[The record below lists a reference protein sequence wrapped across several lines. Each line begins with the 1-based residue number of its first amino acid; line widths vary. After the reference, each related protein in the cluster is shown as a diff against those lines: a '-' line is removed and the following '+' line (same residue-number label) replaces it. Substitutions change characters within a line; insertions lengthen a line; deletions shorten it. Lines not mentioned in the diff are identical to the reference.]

1 MNQGIITVTYRVNK
15 SELDRGIN
23 DAQKK
28 MKKAAAEHEKD
39 TKKMSDSWKKVGAGF
54 AQIGS
59 GIRLAVAES
68 AAVVNN
74 ELISPVTNK
83 VAALG
88 SKVGAGL
95 TAVGDRVAKFVE
107 PVTSR
112 VSAIAKSVSTAFTSV
127 GNGVI
132 SAMTRMKDGVL
143 NRISL
148 VTNGIVGFGQK
159 VGGAFVSVGNT
170 IAAPFISLGNKI
182 SSFLAPVGQKIS
194 AVFGGIGGAIGR
206 NLAPG
211 LSTIGSGISG
221 IFSALGGKISNA
233 VGGMVSQV
241 MPHINSLASGLKEKL
256 GGALSHVGGVAK
268 GLGKAFAVGT
278 AAAAVAIGG
287 LAKKSVEGF
296 AEWEQ
301 LVGGVD
307 TLFKKSSDTVQAYAA
322 NAYKTAGLS
331 ANQYMET
338 VTSFSASLL
347 QGLKGDTEKSA
358 QYAHMAVTDMAD
370 NANKMGTDIARIQDA
385 YQGFAKDNYT
395 MLDNL
400 KLGYGGTA
408 GEMARLINDTGVMGK
423 GFKATAE
430 NVKDIP
436 FDKLIEGIHKVQ
448 ENMGITGTTAKEASE
463 TISGSFYSMK
473 SAWSNLVAGFG
484 NEDLDLSQLIN
495 NFLGSFETFLKNLT
509 PALAKSIGGVA
520 MALPQVVDQLLPLI
534 PPIMQRL
541 IPAVVQGAVA
551 LIQGLVAAF
560 PSVLQALLQAVPA
573 LVAAATQL
581 FMSLLLALPDI
592 ITALVNAVPALVNT
606 VVDVLSSPESLQQVI
621 MGTITLLLAI
631 IDAVPTI
638 INALVIAIPRI
649 VDAIIN
655 TVTKPEF
662 IVKMGEAAVRLMFG
676 IVRGIGSMIGY
687 IGNATWQVINQIAS
701 VLSPS
706 SLFNIGVNFLKGLW
720 NGINNVTGWIVG
732 KIKGFTD
739 GVIKS
744 IKGFFGIHSPSRVM
758 MQIGEFLGEGM
769 AIGIS
774 GSADGVLSAVDN
786 MNDAIYGRIAT
797 SITPDLALSGS
808 GSVSLRADDIWGGK
822 NNGGSNDGYPQIN
835 QTVNL
840 TNGIDVDQYNR
851 SLVQQMRRGY

>member
-1 MNQGIITVTYRVNK
+1 MNQGTIVVTYKVDRSKFDK
-15 SELDRGIN
+15 SVSDV
-23 DAQKK
+23 QKK
-28 MKKAAAEHEKD
+28 MKSAAKD
-39 TKKMSDSWKKVGAGF
+39 NDELTKKMADSWNRIGTGFKQLGTGIKNAAIESAAIVSKELIQPITDKLAPLASKISAGF
-54 AQIGS
+54 ANIGNRIATFFS
-59 GIRLAVAES
+59 PMTNAASKAASAISAAFVRARNAVANTFS
-68 AAVVNN
+68 NIGAFISSKLSIAAN
-74 ELISPVTNK
+74 
-83 VAALG
+83 AAT
-88 SKVGAGL
+88 SFAAKVGQGMAL
-95 TAVGDRVAKFVE
+95 VA
-107 PVTSR
+107 
-112 VSAIAKSVSTAFTSV
+112 
-127 GNGVI
+127 
-132 SAMTRMKDGVL
+132 
-143 NRISL
+143 
-148 VTNGIVGFGQK
+148 QK
-159 VGGAFVSVGNT
+159 L
-170 IAAPFISLGNKI
+170 AAPFIWLGKGI
-182 SSFLAPVGQKIS
+182 GTILAPVAQKMI

-211 LSTIGSGISG
+211 LSTIGSGISDM
-221 IFSALGGKISNA
+221 FSALGGKISNA

-256 GGALSHVGGVAK
+256 GGALSHVGSVAK

-278 AAAAVAIGG
+278 AVAAVAIGG

-495 NFLGSFETFLKNLT
+495 NFTGSFETFLKNLT
-509 PALAKSIGGVA
+509 PALSKAIGGIA
-520 MALPQVVDQLLPLI
+520 QALPQIITQLLPLI
-534 PPIMQRL
+534 PPIMGQL
-541 IPAVVQGAVA
+541 LPAIIQGIII
-551 LIQGLVAAF
+551 LLQGLVQSAPQWIGQIVAMV
-560 PSVLQALLQAVPA
+560 PVLVQGFMQLFMALLQAAPQIIAVITPMIPQIVDSLVTTLTEPTMLQA
-573 LVAAATQL
+573 LIMGAIQL
-581 FMSLLLALPDI
+581 F
-592 ITALVNAVPALVNT
+592 
-606 VVDVLSSPESLQQVI
+606 
-621 MGTITLLLAI
+621 LAI
-631 IDAVPTI
+631 IEALPTV
-638 INALVIAIPRI
+638 INALADALPRV
-649 VDAIIN
+649 VDAI
-655 TVTKPEF
+655 VTTLTQPVMLQKLGESA
-662 IVKMGEAAVRLMFG
+662 VKLLFAL
-676 IVRGIGSMIGY
+676 IHGIGSMLGHIGS
-687 IGNATWQVINQIAS
+687 AAWKVINKIGE

-706 SLFNIGVNFLKGLW
+706 TLWSVGENFIKGLW
-720 NGINNVTGWIVG
+720 NGINNVTGWILN
-732 KIKGFTD
+732 KIKGFGKSVLD
-739 GVIKS
+739 GIKS
-744 IKGFFGIHSPSRVM
+744 FFGIHSPSTVM
-758 MQIGEFLGEGM
+758 AKMGGFLGQGF
-769 AIGIS
+769 ANGITDSIG
-774 GSADGVLSAVDN
+774 GVLSAVDT
-786 MNDAIYGRIAT
+786 MNGAISDRMTT
-797 SITPDLALSGS
+797 SLSPDFSVSGN
-808 GSVSLRADDIWGGK
+808 GSVALQADDIWGGK

-851 SLVQQMRRGY
+851 SLVQQMRRG

>member
-1 MNQGIITVTYRVNK
+1 MNQGTIVVTYKVDRSKFDK
-15 SELDRGIN
+15 SVSDV
-23 DAQKK
+23 QKK
-28 MKKAAAEHEKD
+28 MKSAAKD
-39 TKKMSDSWKKVGAGF
+39 NDELTKKMADSWNRIGTGFKQLGTGIRNAAIESAAIVSKELIQPITDKLAPLASKISAGF
-54 AQIGS
+54 ANIGNRIATFFS
-59 GIRLAVAES
+59 PMTNAASKAASAISAAFVRARNAVANTFS
-68 AAVVNN
+68 NIGTFISSKLSIAANA
-74 ELISPVTNK
+74 VTSF
-83 VAALG
+83 AA
-88 SKVGAGL
+88 KVGQGMA
-95 TAVGDRVAKFVE
+95 
-107 PVTSR
+107 
-112 VSAIAKSVSTAFTSV
+112 
-127 GNGVI
+127 
-132 SAMTRMKDGVL
+132 
-143 NRISL
+143 L
-148 VTNGIVGFGQK
+148 VVQK
-159 VGGAFVSVGNT
+159 L
-170 IAAPFISLGNKI
+170 AAPFIWLGKGI
-182 SSFLAPVGQKIS
+182 GTILAPVAQKMI

-221 IFSALGGKISNA
+221 MFSALGGKISNA

-256 GGALSHVGGVAK
+256 GGALSHVGSVAK

-278 AAAAVAIGG
+278 AVAAVAIGG

-495 NFLGSFETFLKNLT
+495 NFTGSFETFLKNLT
-509 PALAKSIGGVA
+509 PALSKAIGGIA
-520 MALPQVVDQLLPLI
+520 QALPQIITQLLPLI
-534 PPIMQRL
+534 PPIMGQL
-541 IPAVVQGAVA
+541 LPAIIQGVII
-551 LIQGLVAAF
+551 LLQGLVQSAPQWIGQIVAMV
-560 PSVLQALLQAVPA
+560 PVLVQGFMQLFMALLQAAPQIIAVITPMIPQIVDSLVTTLTEPTMLQA
-573 LVAAATQL
+573 LIMGAIQL
-581 FMSLLLALPDI
+581 F
-592 ITALVNAVPALVNT
+592 
-606 VVDVLSSPESLQQVI
+606 
-621 MGTITLLLAI
+621 LAI
-631 IDAVPTI
+631 IEALPTV
-638 INALVIAIPRI
+638 INALADALPRV
-649 VDAIIN
+649 VDAI
-655 TVTKPEF
+655 VTTLTQPTMLQKLGESA
-662 IVKMGEAAVRLMFG
+662 VKLLFAL
-676 IVRGIGSMIGY
+676 IHGIGSMLGHIGS
-687 IGNATWQVINQIAS
+687 AAWKVINKIGE

-706 SLFNIGVNFLKGLW
+706 TLWSVGENFIKGLW
-720 NGINNVTGWIVG
+720 NGINNVTGWILN
-732 KIKGFTD
+732 KIKGFGKSVLD
-739 GVIKS
+739 GIKS
-744 IKGFFGIHSPSRVM
+744 FFGIHSPSTVM
-758 MQIGEFLGEGM
+758 AKMGGFLGQGF
-769 AIGIS
+769 ANGITDSIG
-774 GSADGVLSAVDN
+774 GVLSAVDT
-786 MNDAIYGRIAT
+786 MNGAISDRMTT
-797 SITPDLALSGS
+797 SLSPDFSVSGN
-808 GSVSLRADDIWGGK
+808 GSVALQADDIWGGK

-851 SLVQQMRRGY
+851 SLVQQMRRG

>member
-1 MNQGIITVTYRVNK
+1 MNQGTIVITYKVDRSKFDK
-15 SELDRGIN
+15 SVSDV
-23 DAQKK
+23 QKK
-28 MKKAAAEHEKD
+28 MKSAAKD
-39 TKKMSDSWKKVGAGF
+39 NDELTKRMADSWNKIGTGFKQLGTGIKNAAIESAAIVSKELIQPITNKLAPLASRISAGF
-54 AQIGS
+54 ANIGNRIATFFS
-59 GIRLAVAES
+59 PMTNAASKAAS
-68 AAVVNN
+68 AISAAFIGARNAVVNTFSN
-74 ELISPVTNK
+74 IGTFISSKLSIAANAVTSF
-83 VAALG
+83 AA
-88 SKVGAGL
+88 KVGQGMAL
-95 TAVGDRVAKFVE
+95 VAQK
-107 PVTSR
+107 
-112 VSAIAKSVSTAFTSV
+112 
-127 GNGVI
+127 
-132 SAMTRMKDGVL
+132 
-143 NRISL
+143 L
-148 VTNGIVGFGQK
+148 V
-159 VGGAFVSVGNT
+159 
-170 IAAPFISLGNKI
+170 APFIWLGKGI
-182 SSFLAPVGQKIS
+182 GTILAPVAQKMI

-221 IFSALGGKISNA
+221 MFSALGGKISNA

-268 GLGKAFAVGT
+268 GLGKAFAVGA

-400 KLGYGGTA
+400 KLGYGGTQS
-408 GEMARLINDTGVMGK
+408 EMARLINDTGVMGA

-448 ENMGITGTTAKEASE
+448 EKMGITGTTAKEASE

-509 PALAKSIGGVA
+509 PALSKAIGGIA
-520 MALPQVVDQLLPLI
+520 QALPQIITQLLPLI
-534 PPIMQRL
+534 PPILGQL
-541 IPAVVQGAVA
+541 LPAVIQGIII
-551 LIQGLVAAF
+551 LLQGLVQSAPQWIGQILAMIPVLVQGLVQLWLAVAKAA
-560 PSVLQALLQAVPA
+560 PQIIAVITPMIPQIVDSLVTTLTEPAMLQAIIMGAI
-573 LVAAATQL
+573 QL
-581 FMSLLLALPDI
+581 FLAMIEALP
-592 ITALVNAVPALVNT
+592 T
-606 VVDVLSSPESLQQVI
+606 V
-621 MGTITLLLAI
+621 
-631 IDAVPTI
+631 
-638 INALVIAIPRI
+638 INALAGAVPRI
-649 VDAIIN
+649 VTAIVQ
-655 TVTKPEF
+655 TLTQPAF
-662 IVKMGEAAVRLMFG
+662 LQSLGQAAVQLLFAM
-676 IVRGIGSMIGY
+676 IRGIGSMIGHVSS
-687 IGNATWQVINQIAS
+687 AAWQVISAIVG

-706 SLFNIGVNFLKGLW
+706 TLWSVGENFIKGLW
-720 NGINNVTGWIVG
+720 NGINNVTGWILD
-732 KIKGFTD
+732 KIKGFGKSVLD
-739 GVIKS
+739 GIKS
-744 IKGFFGIHSPSRVM
+744 FFGIHSPSTVM
-758 MQIGEFLGEGM
+758 AKMGGFLGQGF
-769 AIGIS
+769 ANGITDSIG
-774 GSADGVLSAVDN
+774 GVLSAVDT
-786 MNDAIYGRIAT
+786 MNGAISGRMTT
-797 SITPDLALSGS
+797 SLSPDFSVSGS
-808 GSVSLRADDIWGGK
+808 GSISLRADDIWGGK
-822 NNGGSNDGYPQIN
+822 NNGGSNDEYPQIN

-851 SLVQQMRRGY
+851 SLVQQMRRG

>member
-1 MNQGIITVTYRVNK
+1 MNQGTIVVTYKVDRSKFDK
-15 SELDRGIN
+15 SVSDV
-23 DAQKK
+23 QKK
-28 MKKAAAEHEKD
+28 MKSAAKD
-39 TKKMSDSWKKVGAGF
+39 NDELTKKMADSWSKIGTGFKQLGTGIKNAAIESAAIVSKELIQPITNKLAPLASRISAGF
-54 AQIGS
+54 ANIGNRIATFFS
-59 GIRLAVAES
+59 PMTNAASKAANAIS
-68 AAVVNN
+68 AAFVGVRNTVAN
-74 ELISPVTNK
+74 TFSNIGAFISSKLSIAANAVTSF
-83 VAALG
+83 A
-88 SKVGAGL
+88 SKVGQGIAL
-95 TAVGDRVAKFVE
+95 VA
-107 PVTSR
+107 
-112 VSAIAKSVSTAFTSV
+112 
-127 GNGVI
+127 
-132 SAMTRMKDGVL
+132 
-143 NRISL
+143 
-148 VTNGIVGFGQK
+148 QK
-159 VGGAFVSVGNT
+159 L
-170 IAAPFISLGNKI
+170 AAPFIWLGKGI
-182 SSFLAPVGQKIS
+182 GTILAPVAQKMI

-221 IFSALGGKISNA
+221 MFSALGGKISNA

-256 GGALSHVGGVAK
+256 GGALSHVGSVAK

-278 AAAAVAIGG
+278 AVAAVAIGG

-495 NFLGSFETFLKNLT
+495 NFTGSFETFLKNLT
-509 PALAKSIGGVA
+509 PALSKAIGGIA
-520 MALPQVVDQLLPLI
+520 QALPQIITQLLPLI
-534 PPIMQRL
+534 PPIMGQL
-541 IPAVVQGAVA
+541 LPAIIQGVII
-551 LIQGLVAAF
+551 LLQGLVQSAPQWIGQIVAMV
-560 PSVLQALLQAVPA
+560 PVLVQGFMQLFMALLQAAPQIIAVITPMIPQIVDSLVTTLTEPTMLQA
-573 LVAAATQL
+573 LIMGAIQL
-581 FMSLLLALPDI
+581 F
-592 ITALVNAVPALVNT
+592 
-606 VVDVLSSPESLQQVI
+606 
-621 MGTITLLLAI
+621 LAI
-631 IDAVPTI
+631 IEALPTV
-638 INALVIAIPRI
+638 INALADALPRV
-649 VDAIIN
+649 VDAI
-655 TVTKPEF
+655 VTTLTQPVMLQKLGESA
-662 IVKMGEAAVRLMFG
+662 VKLLFAL
-676 IVRGIGSMIGY
+676 IHGIGSMLGHIGS
-687 IGNATWQVINQIAS
+687 AAWKVINKIGE

-706 SLFNIGVNFLKGLW
+706 TLWSVGENFIKGLW
-720 NGINNVTGWIVG
+720 NGINNVTGWILN
-732 KIKGFTD
+732 KIKGFGKSVLD
-739 GVIKS
+739 GIKS
-744 IKGFFGIHSPSRVM
+744 FFGIHSPSTVM
-758 MQIGEFLGEGM
+758 AKMGGFLGQGF
-769 AIGIS
+769 ANGITDSIG
-774 GSADGVLSAVDN
+774 GVLSAVDT
-786 MNDAIYGRIAT
+786 MNGAISDRMTT
-797 SITPDLALSGS
+797 SLSPDFSVSGN
-808 GSVSLRADDIWGGK
+808 GSVALQADDIWGGK

-851 SLVQQMRRGY
+851 SLVQQMRRG

>member
-170 IAAPFISLGNKI
+170 IAAPFISLGNKL

-194 AVFGGIGGAIGR
+194 AVFGGIGNAIST

-211 LSTIGSGISG
+211 LSTVSAGISELTSG
-221 IFSALGGKISNA
+221 ATDKI
-233 VGGMVSQV
+233 GGMVRQISPQ
-241 MPHINSLASGLKEKL
+241 LASLGTKIKDKL
-256 GGALSHVGGVAK
+256 GGALSHVGSVAS

-370 NANKMGTDIARIQDA
+370 NANKMGTSMSIIQDA

-408 GEMARLINDTGVMGK
+408 GEMARLVNESGVMGK

-436 FDKLIEGIHKVQ
+436 FDKLIEAIHKVQ
-448 ENMGITGTTAKEASE
+448 ERMGITGTTAKEASE

-473 SAWSNLVAGFG
+473 SAWSNLVAGIG
-484 NEDLDLSQLIN
+484 NEDLSLDQLVG
-495 NFLGSFETFLKNLT
+495 NFMTSLETFLKNLT
-509 PALAKSIGGVA
+509 PALAKSIGGIA

-621 MGTITLLLAI
+621 MGTITLLLAT

-676 IVRGIGSMIGY
+676 IVRGIGSMIGN

-822 NNGGSNDGYPQIN
+822 NNGGPNDGYPQIN

>member
-1 MNQGIITVTYRVNK
+1 MNQGTIVITYKVDRSKFDK
-15 SELDRGIN
+15 SVSDV
-23 DAQKK
+23 QKK
-28 MKKAAAEHEKD
+28 MKSAAKD
-39 TKKMSDSWKKVGAGF
+39 NDELTKKMADSWNKIGTGFKQLGTGIKNAAIESAAIVSKELIQPITNKLAPLASRISAGF
-54 AQIGS
+54 ANIGNRIATFFS
-59 GIRLAVAES
+59 PMANAASKAASAISAAFVRARNAVANTFS
-68 AAVVNN
+68 NIGAFISSKLSIAANAV
-74 ELISPVTNK
+74 ISF
-83 VAALG
+83 A
-88 SKVGAGL
+88 SKVGQGMAL
-95 TAVGDRVAKFVE
+95 VA
-107 PVTSR
+107 
-112 VSAIAKSVSTAFTSV
+112 
-127 GNGVI
+127 
-132 SAMTRMKDGVL
+132 
-143 NRISL
+143 
-148 VTNGIVGFGQK
+148 QK
-159 VGGAFVSVGNT
+159 L
-170 IAAPFISLGNKI
+170 AAPFIWLGKGVGTI
-182 SSFLAPVGQKIS
+182 LAPVAQKMI

-221 IFSALGGKISNA
+221 MFSALGGKISNA

-268 GLGKAFAVGT
+268 GLGKAFAVGA

-307 TLFKKSSDTVQAYAA
+307 TLFKKSSGTVQAYAA

-408 GEMARLINDTGVMGK
+408 GEMARLVNETGVMGE

-436 FDKLIEGIHKVQ
+436 FDKLIEAIHKVQ
-448 ENMGITGTTAKEASE
+448 EKMGITGTTAKEASE
-463 TISGSFYSMK
+463 TISGSFNSMK

-509 PALAKSIGGVA
+509 PALSKAIGGIA
-520 MALPQVVDQLLPLI
+520 QALPQIITQLLPLI
-534 PPIMQRL
+534 PPILGQL
-541 IPAVVQGAVA
+541 LPAVIQGIII
-551 LIQGLVAAF
+551 LLQGLVQSAPQWIGQILAMIPVLVQGLVQLWLAAAKAA
-560 PSVLQALLQAVPA
+560 PQIIAVITPMIPQIVDSLVTTLTEPAMLQAIIMGAI
-573 LVAAATQL
+573 QL
-581 FMSLLLALPDI
+581 FLAMIEVLP
-592 ITALVNAVPALVNT
+592 T
-606 VVDVLSSPESLQQVI
+606 V
-621 MGTITLLLAI
+621 
-631 IDAVPTI
+631 
-638 INALVIAIPRI
+638 INALADALPRV
-649 VDAIIN
+649 VDAI
-655 TVTKPEF
+655 VTTLTQPVMLQKLGESA
-662 IVKMGEAAVRLMFG
+662 VKLLFAM
-676 IVRGIGSMIGY
+676 IRGIGSMLGHIGD
-687 IGNATWQVINQIAS
+687 AAWKVINKIGE

-706 SLFNIGVNFLKGLW
+706 TLWSVGENFIKGLW
-720 NGINNVTGWIVG
+720 NGINNVTGWILD
-732 KIKGFTD
+732 KIKGFGKSVLD
-739 GVIKS
+739 GIKS
-744 IKGFFGIHSPSRVM
+744 FFGIHSPSTVM
-758 MQIGEFLGEGM
+758 AKMGGFLGQGF
-769 AIGIS
+769 ANGITDSIG
-774 GSADGVLSAVDN
+774 GVLSAVDT
-786 MNDAIYGRIAT
+786 MNGAISGRMTT
-797 SITPDLALSGS
+797 SLSPDFSVSGS
-808 GSVSLRADDIWGGK
+808 GSISLRADDIWGGK

-851 SLVQQMRRGY
+851 SLVQQMRRG

>member
-1 MNQGIITVTYRVNK
+1 MNQGTIVVTYKVDRSKFDK
-15 SELDRGIN
+15 SVSDV
-23 DAQKK
+23 QKK
-28 MKKAAAEHEKD
+28 MKSAAKD
-39 TKKMSDSWKKVGAGF
+39 NDELTKKMADSWNKIGTGFKQLGTGIKNAAIESAAIVSKELIQPITNKLAPLASRISAGF
-54 AQIGS
+54 ANIGS
-59 GIRLAVAES
+59 RIATFFSPMTNAASKAASAISAAFIGARNAVANTFS
-68 AAVVNN
+68 NIGAFISSKLSIAAN
-74 ELISPVTNK
+74 
-83 VAALG
+83 AAT
-88 SKVGAGL
+88 SFAAKVGQGMAL
-95 TAVGDRVAKFVE
+95 VA
-107 PVTSR
+107 
-112 VSAIAKSVSTAFTSV
+112 
-127 GNGVI
+127 
-132 SAMTRMKDGVL
+132 
-143 NRISL
+143 
-148 VTNGIVGFGQK
+148 QK
-159 VGGAFVSVGNT
+159 L
-170 IAAPFISLGNKI
+170 AAPFIWLGKGI
-182 SSFLAPVGQKIS
+182 GTILAPVAQKMI

-211 LSTIGSGISG
+211 LSTIGSGISDM
-221 IFSALGGKISNA
+221 FSALGGKISNA

-256 GGALSHVGGVAK
+256 GGALSHVGSVAS

-278 AAAAVAIGG
+278 AVAAVAIGG

-296 AEWEQ
+296 AEWQQ

-436 FDKLIEGIHKVQ
+436 FDKLIEGVHKVQ

-495 NFLGSFETFLKNLT
+495 NFTGSFETFLKNLT
-509 PALAKSIGGVA
+509 PALSKAIGGIA
-520 MALPQVVDQLLPLI
+520 QALPQIITQLLPLI
-534 PPIMQRL
+534 PPIMGQL
-541 IPAVVQGAVA
+541 LPAIIQGVII
-551 LIQGLVAAF
+551 LLQGLVQSAPQWIGQIVAMV
-560 PSVLQALLQAVPA
+560 PVLVQGFMQLFMALLQAAPQIIAVITPMIPQIVDSLVTTLTEPTMLQA
-573 LVAAATQL
+573 LIMGAIQL
-581 FMSLLLALPDI
+581 F
-592 ITALVNAVPALVNT
+592 
-606 VVDVLSSPESLQQVI
+606 
-621 MGTITLLLAI
+621 LAI
-631 IDAVPTI
+631 IEALPTV
-638 INALVIAIPRI
+638 INALADALPRV
-649 VDAIIN
+649 VDAI
-655 TVTKPEF
+655 VTTLTQPAMLQKLGESA
-662 IVKMGEAAVRLMFG
+662 VKLLFAL
-676 IVRGIGSMIGY
+676 IHGIGSTLGHIGS
-687 IGNATWQVINQIAS
+687 AAWKVINKIGE

-706 SLFNIGVNFLKGLW
+706 TLWSVGENFIKGLW
-720 NGINNVTGWIVG
+720 NGINNVTGWILN
-732 KIKGFTD
+732 KIKGFGKSVLD
-739 GVIKS
+739 GIKS
-744 IKGFFGIHSPSRVM
+744 FFGIHSPSTVM
-758 MQIGEFLGEGM
+758 AKMGGFLGQGF
-769 AIGIS
+769 ANGITDSIG
-774 GSADGVLSAVDN
+774 GVLSAVDT
-786 MNDAIYGRIAT
+786 MNGAISDRMTT
-797 SITPDLALSGS
+797 SLSPDFSVSGN
-808 GSVSLRADDIWGGK
+808 GSVALQADDIWGGK

-851 SLVQQMRRGY
+851 SLVQQMRRG

>member
-1 MNQGIITVTYRVNK
+1 MNQGTIVVTYKVDRSKFDK
-15 SELDRGIN
+15 SVSDV
-23 DAQKK
+23 QKK
-28 MKKAAAEHEKD
+28 MKSAAKD
-39 TKKMSDSWKKVGAGF
+39 NDELTKKMADSWSKIGTGFKELGTGIKNAAVESAAIISKELIQPITNKLAPLASRISAGF
-54 AQIGS
+54 ANIGS
-59 GIRLAVAES
+59 RIATFFSPMTNAASKAASAISAAFVRARDAVANTFS
-68 AAVVNN
+68 NIGAFISSKLSIAANA
-74 ELISPVTNK
+74 VTSF
-83 VAALG
+83 AA
-88 SKVGAGL
+88 KVGQGMAL
-95 TAVGDRVAKFVE
+95 VA
-107 PVTSR
+107 
-112 VSAIAKSVSTAFTSV
+112 
-127 GNGVI
+127 
-132 SAMTRMKDGVL
+132 
-143 NRISL
+143 
-148 VTNGIVGFGQK
+148 QK
-159 VGGAFVSVGNT
+159 L
-170 IAAPFISLGNKI
+170 AAPFIWLGKGI
-182 SSFLAPVGQKIS
+182 GTILAPVAQKMI

-211 LSTIGSGISG
+211 LSTIGSGISDM
-221 IFSALGGKISNA
+221 FSALGGKISNA

-256 GGALSHVGGVAK
+256 GGALSHVGSVAS

-278 AAAAVAIGG
+278 AVAAVAIGG

-322 NAYKTAGLS
+322 NAYRTAGLS

-495 NFLGSFETFLKNLT
+495 NFTGSFETFLKNLT
-509 PALAKSIGGVA
+509 PALSKAIGGIA
-520 MALPQVVDQLLPLI
+520 QALPQIITQLLPLI
-534 PPIMQRL
+534 PPIMGQL
-541 IPAVVQGAVA
+541 LPAIIQGVII
-551 LIQGLVAAF
+551 LLQGLVQSAPQWIGQIVAMV
-560 PSVLQALLQAVPA
+560 PVLVQGFMQLFMALLQAAPQIIAVITPMIPQIVDSLVTTLTEPTMLQA
-573 LVAAATQL
+573 LIMGAIQL
-581 FMSLLLALPDI
+581 F
-592 ITALVNAVPALVNT
+592 
-606 VVDVLSSPESLQQVI
+606 
-621 MGTITLLLAI
+621 LAI
-631 IDAVPTI
+631 IEALPTV
-638 INALVIAIPRI
+638 INALADALPRV
-649 VDAIIN
+649 VDAI
-655 TVTKPEF
+655 VTTLTQPVMLQKLGESA
-662 IVKMGEAAVRLMFG
+662 VKLLFAL
-676 IVRGIGSMIGY
+676 IHGIGSMLGHIGS
-687 IGNATWQVINQIAS
+687 AAWKVINKIGE

-706 SLFNIGVNFLKGLW
+706 TLWSVGENFIKGLW
-720 NGINNVTGWIVG
+720 NGINNVTGWILN
-732 KIKGFTD
+732 KIKGFGKSVLD
-739 GVIKS
+739 GIKS
-744 IKGFFGIHSPSRVM
+744 FFGIHSPSTVM
-758 MQIGEFLGEGM
+758 AKMGGFLGQGF
-769 AIGIS
+769 ANGITDSIG
-774 GSADGVLSAVDN
+774 GVLSAVDT
-786 MNDAIYGRIAT
+786 MNGAISDRMTT
-797 SITPDLALSGS
+797 SLSPDFSVSGN
-808 GSVSLRADDIWGGK
+808 GSVALQADDIWGGK

-851 SLVQQMRRGY
+851 SLVQQMRRG

>member
-1 MNQGIITVTYRVNK
+1 MNQGTIVVTYKVDRSKFDK
-15 SELDRGIN
+15 SVSDV
-23 DAQKK
+23 QKK
-28 MKKAAAEHEKD
+28 MKNVAKD
-39 TKKMSDSWKKVGAGF
+39 NDELTKKMADSWSKIGTGFKQLGAGIKNAAVESVAVISKELIQPITNKLAPLASRISAGF
-54 AQIGS
+54 ANIGNRIATFFS
-59 GIRLAVAES
+59 PMTNAASKAASAISAAFVRARNAVANTFS
-68 AAVVNN
+68 NIGVFISSKLSIAANA
-74 ELISPVTNK
+74 VTSF
-83 VAALG
+83 AA
-88 SKVGAGL
+88 KVGQGMAL
-95 TAVGDRVAKFVE
+95 VA
-107 PVTSR
+107 
-112 VSAIAKSVSTAFTSV
+112 
-127 GNGVI
+127 
-132 SAMTRMKDGVL
+132 
-143 NRISL
+143 
-148 VTNGIVGFGQK
+148 QK
-159 VGGAFVSVGNT
+159 L
-170 IAAPFISLGNKI
+170 AAPFIWLGKGI
-182 SSFLAPVGQKIS
+182 GAILAPVAQKMI

-211 LSTIGSGISG
+211 LSTIGSGISDM
-221 IFSALGGKISNA
+221 FSALGGKISNA

-241 MPHINSLASGLKEKL
+241 MPHINYLASGLKEKL
-256 GGALSHVGGVAK
+256 GGALSHVGGVVK

-473 SAWSNLVAGFG
+473 AAWSNLVAGIG
-484 NEDLDLSQLIN
+484 NEDISYDEILG
-495 NFLGSFETFLKNLT
+495 NFTSSVEVFLKNMV
-509 PALAKSIGGVA
+509 PRLADSIGGISR
-520 MALPQVVDQLLPLI
+520 ALPEIINRLMPLI
-534 PPIMQRL
+534 PPIL
-541 IPAVVQGAVA
+541 GKLLPAVINGIILLLNALVQTAPQWIGQIIAMLPA
-551 LIQGLVAAF
+551 LIQGFMQLFMALSQAAPQIIAVITPMIPQIVDSLVTTLTE
-560 PSVLQALLQAVPA
+560 PTMLQALIMGAI
-573 LVAAATQL
+573 QL
-581 FMSLLLALPDI
+581 F
-592 ITALVNAVPALVNT
+592 
-606 VVDVLSSPESLQQVI
+606 
-621 MGTITLLLAI
+621 LAI
-631 IDAVPTI
+631 IEALPTV
-638 INALVIAIPRI
+638 INALVDALPRV
-649 VDAIIN
+649 VDAI
-655 TVTKPEF
+655 VTTLTQPVMLQKLGESA
-662 IVKMGEAAVRLMFG
+662 VKLLFAM
-676 IVRGIGSMIGY
+676 IRGIGSMLGHIGD
-687 IGNATWQVINQIAS
+687 AAWKVINKIGE

-706 SLFNIGVNFLKGLW
+706 TLWSVGENFIKGLW
-720 NGINNVTGWIVG
+720 NGINNVTGWILN
-732 KIKGFTD
+732 KIKGFGKSVLD
-739 GVIKS
+739 GIKS
-744 IKGFFGIHSPSRVM
+744 FFGIHSPSTVM
-758 MQIGEFLGEGM
+758 AKMGGFLGQGF
-769 AIGIS
+769 ANGITDSIG
-774 GSADGVLSAVDN
+774 GVLSAVDT
-786 MNDAIYGRIAT
+786 MNGAISDRMTT
-797 SITPDLALSGS
+797 SLSPDFSVSGG
-808 GSVSLRADDIWGGK
+808 GSVALQADDIWGGK

-851 SLVQQMRRGY
+851 SLVQQMRRG

>member
-1 MNQGIITVTYRVNK
+1 MNQGTIVITYKVDRSKFDK
-15 SELDRGIN
+15 SVSDV
-23 DAQKK
+23 QKK
-28 MKKAAAEHEKD
+28 MKSAAKD
-39 TKKMSDSWKKVGAGF
+39 NDELTKKMADSWNKIGTGFKQLGTGIKNAAIESAAIVSKELIQPITNKLAPLASKISAGF
-54 AQIGS
+54 ANIGNRIATFFS
-59 GIRLAVAES
+59 PMTNAASKAASAISAAFVRARNAVANTFS
-68 AAVVNN
+68 NIGAFISSKLSIAANA
-74 ELISPVTNK
+74 VTSF
-83 VAALG
+83 AA
-88 SKVGAGL
+88 KVGQGMA
-95 TAVGDRVAKFVE
+95 
-107 PVTSR
+107 
-112 VSAIAKSVSTAFTSV
+112 
-127 GNGVI
+127 
-132 SAMTRMKDGVL
+132 
-143 NRISL
+143 L
-148 VTNGIVGFGQK
+148 VVQK
-159 VGGAFVSVGNT
+159 L
-170 IAAPFISLGNKI
+170 AAPFIWLGKGI
-182 SSFLAPVGQKIS
+182 GTILAPVAQKMI

-221 IFSALGGKISNA
+221 MFSALGGKISNA

-256 GGALSHVGGVAK
+256 GGALSHVGSVAK
-268 GLGKAFAVGT
+268 GLGKAFAVGA

-408 GEMARLINDTGVMGK
+408 GEMARLINDSGVMGDS
-423 GFKATAE
+423 FKATAE

-436 FDKLIEGIHKVQ
+436 FDKLIEGIHKTQ
-448 ENMGITGTTAKEASE
+448 ERMGITGTTAKEASE
-463 TISGSFYSMK
+463 TISGSFNSMK

-509 PALAKSIGGVA
+509 PALSKAIGGIA
-520 MALPQVVDQLLPLI
+520 QALPQIITQLLPLI
-534 PPIMQRL
+534 PPIMGQL
-541 IPAVVQGAVA
+541 LPAIIQGIII
-551 LIQGLVAAF
+551 LLQGLVQSAPQWIGQIIAMV
-560 PSVLQALLQAVPA
+560 PVLVQGFMQLFMALLQAAPQIIAVITPMIPQIVDSLVTTLTEPTMLQA
-573 LVAAATQL
+573 LIMGAIQL
-581 FMSLLLALPDI
+581 FLAMTEALP
-592 ITALVNAVPALVNT
+592 T
-606 VVDVLSSPESLQQVI
+606 V
-621 MGTITLLLAI
+621 
-631 IDAVPTI
+631 
-638 INALVIAIPRI
+638 INALADALPRV
-649 VDAIIN
+649 VDAI
-655 TVTKPEF
+655 VTTLTQPVMLQKLGESA
-662 IVKMGEAAVRLMFG
+662 VKLLFAM
-676 IVRGIGSMIGY
+676 IRGIGSMLGHIGD
-687 IGNATWQVINQIAS
+687 AAWKVINKIGE

-706 SLFNIGVNFLKGLW
+706 TLWSVGENFIKGLW
-720 NGINNVTGWIVG
+720 NGINNVTGWILD
-732 KIKGFTD
+732 KIKGFGKSVLD
-739 GVIKS
+739 GIKS
-744 IKGFFGIHSPSRVM
+744 FFGIHSPSTVM
-758 MQIGEFLGEGM
+758 AKMGGFLGQGF
-769 AIGIS
+769 ANGITDSIG
-774 GSADGVLSAVDN
+774 GVLSAVDT
-786 MNDAIYGRIAT
+786 MNGAISGRMTT
-797 SITPDLALSGS
+797 SLSPDFSVSGS
-808 GSVSLRADDIWGGK
+808 GSISLRADDIWGGK

-851 SLVQQMRRGY
+851 SLVRQMRRGY

>member
-1 MNQGIITVTYRVNK
+1 MNQGTIVITYKVDRSKFDK
-15 SELDRGIN
+15 SVSDV
-23 DAQKK
+23 QKK
-28 MKKAAAEHEKD
+28 MKSAAKD
-39 TKKMSDSWKKVGAGF
+39 NDELTKKMADSWNKIGTGFKQLGTGIKNAAIESAAIVSKELIQPITNKLAPLASRISAGF
-54 AQIGS
+54 ANIGNRIATFFS
-59 GIRLAVAES
+59 PMTNAASKAASAISAAFVRARNAVANTFS
-68 AAVVNN
+68 NIGAFISSKLSIAADAV
-74 ELISPVTNK
+74 ISF
-83 VAALG
+83 A
-88 SKVGAGL
+88 SKVGQGMAL
-95 TAVGDRVAKFVE
+95 VA
-107 PVTSR
+107 
-112 VSAIAKSVSTAFTSV
+112 
-127 GNGVI
+127 
-132 SAMTRMKDGVL
+132 
-143 NRISL
+143 
-148 VTNGIVGFGQK
+148 QK
-159 VGGAFVSVGNT
+159 LAT
-170 IAAPFISLGNKI
+170 PFIWLGKGI
-182 SSFLAPVGQKIS
+182 GTILAPVAQKMI

-211 LSTIGSGISG
+211 LSTIGSDISG
-221 IFSALGGKISNA
+221 MFSALGGKISNA

-268 GLGKAFAVGT
+268 GLGKAFAVGA

-370 NANKMGTDIARIQDA
+370 NANKIGTDIARIQDA

-400 KLGYGGTA
+400 KLGYSGTA

-463 TISGSFYSMK
+463 TISGSFNSMK
-473 SAWSNLVAGFG
+473 SAWSNLVTGFG

-509 PALAKSIGGVA
+509 PALSKAIGGIA
-520 MALPQVVDQLLPLI
+520 QALPQIITQLLPLI
-534 PPIMQRL
+534 PPIIGQL
-541 IPAVVQGAVA
+541 LPAIIQGIII
-551 LIQGLVAAF
+551 LLQGLVQSAPQWIGQIIAMV
-560 PSVLQALLQAVPA
+560 PVLVQGFMQLFMALLQAAPQIIAVITPMIPQIVDSLVTTLTEPTMLQA
-573 LVAAATQL
+573 LIMGAIRLYLA
-581 FMSLLLALPDI
+581 MIEALP
-592 ITALVNAVPALVNT
+592 T
-606 VVDVLSSPESLQQVI
+606 V
-621 MGTITLLLAI
+621 
-631 IDAVPTI
+631 
-638 INALVIAIPRI
+638 INALADALPRV
-649 VDAIIN
+649 VDAI
-655 TVTKPEF
+655 VTTLTQPVMLQKLGESA
-662 IVKMGEAAVRLMFG
+662 VKLLFAM
-676 IVRGIGSMIGY
+676 IRGIGSMLGHIGD
-687 IGNATWQVINQIAS
+687 AAWKVINKIGE

-706 SLFNIGVNFLKGLW
+706 TLWSVGENFIKGLW
-720 NGINNVTGWIVG
+720 NGINNVTGWILD
-732 KIKGFTD
+732 KIKGFGKSVLD
-739 GVIKS
+739 GIKS
-744 IKGFFGIHSPSRVM
+744 FFGIHSPSTVM
-758 MQIGEFLGEGM
+758 AKMGGFLGQGF
-769 AIGIS
+769 ANGITDSIG
-774 GSADGVLSAVDN
+774 GVLSAVDT
-786 MNDAIYGRIAT
+786 MNSAVSSKMTT
-797 SITPDLALSGS
+797 SLSPDFNVSGG
-808 GSVSLRADDIWGGK
+808 GSVALQADDIWGGK
-822 NNGGSNDGYPQIN
+822 GGNNAGSTYPQIN

-851 SLVQQMRRGY
+851 SLVQQMRRG

>member
-1 MNQGIITVTYRVNK
+1 MNQGTIVITYKVDRSKFDK
-15 SELDRGIN
+15 SVSDV
-23 DAQKK
+23 QKK
-28 MKKAAAEHEKD
+28 MKSAAKD
-39 TKKMSDSWKKVGAGF
+39 NDELTKKMADSWNKIGTGFKQLGTGIKNAAIESAAIVSKELIQPITNKLAPLASRISAGF
-54 AQIGS
+54 ANIGNRIATFFS
-59 GIRLAVAES
+59 PMTNAASKAASAISAAFVRARNAVANTFS
-68 AAVVNN
+68 NIGAFISSKLSIAADAV
-74 ELISPVTNK
+74 ISF
-83 VAALG
+83 A
-88 SKVGAGL
+88 SKVGQGMAL
-95 TAVGDRVAKFVE
+95 VA
-107 PVTSR
+107 
-112 VSAIAKSVSTAFTSV
+112 
-127 GNGVI
+127 
-132 SAMTRMKDGVL
+132 
-143 NRISL
+143 
-148 VTNGIVGFGQK
+148 QK
-159 VGGAFVSVGNT
+159 LAT
-170 IAAPFISLGNKI
+170 PFIWLGKGI
-182 SSFLAPVGQKIS
+182 GTILAPVAQKMI
-194 AVFGGIGGAIGR
+194 AVFGGIGSAIGR

-221 IFSALGGKISNA
+221 MFSALGGKISNA

-268 GLGKAFAVGT
+268 GLGKAFAVGA

-448 ENMGITGTTAKEASE
+448 EKMGITGTTAKEASE
-463 TISGSFYSMK
+463 TISGSFNSMK
-473 SAWSNLVAGFG
+473 SAWSNLVSGFG

-509 PALAKSIGGVA
+509 PALSKAIGGIA
-520 MALPQVVDQLLPLI
+520 QALPQIITQLLPLI

-592 ITALVNAVPALVNT
+592 ITALVNAIPALVNT
-606 VVDVLSSPESLQQVI
+606 VVDVLSSPESLQQII

-631 IDAVPTI
+631 IDALPTI

-676 IVRGIGSMIGY
+676 IVQGIGSMIGN
-687 IGNATWQVINQIAS
+687 IGNATWRVINQIGS

-720 NGINNVTGWIVG
+720 NGINNVTGWILD
-732 KIKGFTD
+732 KIKGFGKSVLD
-739 GVIKS
+739 GIKS
-744 IKGFFGIHSPSRVM
+744 FFGIHSPSTVM
-758 MQIGEFLGEGM
+758 AKMGGFLGQGF
-769 AIGIS
+769 ANGITDSIG
-774 GSADGVLSAVDN
+774 GVLSAVDT
-786 MNDAIYGRIAT
+786 MNSAVSSKMTT
-797 SITPDLALSGS
+797 SLSPDFSVSGS
-808 GSVSLRADDIWGGK
+808 GSISLQADDIWGGK
-822 NNGGSNDGYPQIN
+822 NNSGSNDGYPQIN

-840 TNGIDVDQYNR
+840 TNGIDIDQYNR
-851 SLVQQMRRGY
+851 SLVQQMRRG

>member
-194 AVFGGIGGAIGR
+194 AVFGGIGNAIST

-211 LSTIGSGISG
+211 LSTVSAGISELTSG
-221 IFSALGGKISNA
+221 VTDKI
-233 VGGMVSQV
+233 GGMVRQISPQ
-241 MPHINSLASGLKEKL
+241 LASLGTKIKDKL
-256 GGALSHVGGVAK
+256 GGALSHVGSVAS

-370 NANKMGTDIARIQDA
+370 NANKMGTSMSMIQDA

-408 GEMARLINDTGVMGK
+408 GEMARLVNESGVMGK
-423 GFKATAE
+423 SFKATAE

-436 FDKLIEGIHKVQ
+436 FDKLIEAIHKVQ
-448 ENMGITGTTAKEASE
+448 ERMGITGTTAKEASE
-463 TISGSFYSMK
+463 TISGSFNSMK
-473 SAWSNLVAGFG
+473 SAWSDLLAGVG
-484 NEDLDLSQLIN
+484 NEDLSLDQLVG
-495 NFLGSFETFLKNLT
+495 NFMTSLETFLKNLT
-509 PALAKSIGGVA
+509 PALAKSIGGIA
-520 MALPQVVDQLLPLI
+520 MVLPQVVDQLLPLI

-638 INALVIAIPRI
+638 INALVIATPRI

-676 IVRGIGSMIGY
+676 IVRGIGSMIGN

-720 NGINNVTGWIVG
+720 NGINNVTGWILD
-732 KIKGFTD
+732 KIKGFGKSVLD
-739 GVIKS
+739 GIKS
-744 IKGFFGIHSPSRVM
+744 FFGIHSPSTVM
-758 MQIGEFLGEGM
+758 AKMGGFLGQGL
-769 AIGIS
+769 ANGITDS
-774 GSADGVLSAVDN
+774 VGSVLSAVDT
-786 MNDAIYGRIAT
+786 MNGAISGRMTT
-797 SITPDLALSGS
+797 SLSPDFSVSGS
-808 GSVSLRADDIWGGK
+808 GSISLRADDIWGGK

>member
-1 MNQGIITVTYRVNK
+1 MNQGTIVVTYKVDRSKFDK
-15 SELDRGIN
+15 SVSDV
-23 DAQKK
+23 QKK
-28 MKKAAAEHEKD
+28 MKSVAKD
-39 TKKMSDSWKKVGAGF
+39 NDELTKKMADSWSKIGTGFKQLGTGIKNAAIESAAIVSKELIQPITNKLAPLASRISAGF
-54 AQIGS
+54 ANIGNRIATFFS
-59 GIRLAVAES
+59 PMTN
-68 AAVVNN
+68 AA
-74 ELISPVTNK
+74 SK
-83 VAALG
+83 AA
-88 SKVGAGL
+88 S
-95 TAVGDRVAKFVE
+95 
-107 PVTSR
+107 
-112 VSAIAKSVSTAFTSV
+112 
-127 GNGVI
+127 VI
-132 SAMTRMKDGVL
+132 SAAFIGAR
-143 NRISL
+143 NA
-148 VTNGIVGFGQK
+148 VTNTFSNIGAFISSKLSIAANAVTSFAAK
-159 VGGAFVSVGNT
+159 VGQGMALVAQKL
-170 IAAPFISLGNKI
+170 AAPFIWLGKGI
-182 SSFLAPVGQKIS
+182 GTILAPVAQKMI

-211 LSTIGSGISG
+211 LSTIGSGISDM
-221 IFSALGGKISNA
+221 FSALGGKISNA

-241 MPHINSLASGLKEKL
+241 MPHINSLASGL
-256 GGALSHVGGVAK
+256 
-268 GLGKAFAVGT
+268 GKAFAVGT
-278 AAAAVAIGG
+278 AVAAVAIGG

-495 NFLGSFETFLKNLT
+495 NFTGSFETFLKNLT
-509 PALAKSIGGVA
+509 PALSKAIGGIA
-520 MALPQVVDQLLPLI
+520 QALPQIITQLLPLI
-534 PPIMQRL
+534 PPIMGQL
-541 IPAVVQGAVA
+541 LPAIIQGIII
-551 LIQGLVAAF
+551 LLQGLVQSAPQWIGQIVAMV
-560 PSVLQALLQAVPA
+560 PVLVQGFMQLFMALLQAAPQIIAVITPMIPQIVDSLVTTLTEPTMLQA
-573 LVAAATQL
+573 LIMGAIQL
-581 FMSLLLALPDI
+581 F
-592 ITALVNAVPALVNT
+592 
-606 VVDVLSSPESLQQVI
+606 
-621 MGTITLLLAI
+621 LAI
-631 IDAVPTI
+631 IEALPTV
-638 INALVIAIPRI
+638 INALADALPRV
-649 VDAIIN
+649 VDAI
-655 TVTKPEF
+655 VTTLTQPAMLQKLGESA
-662 IVKMGEAAVRLMFG
+662 VKLLFAL
-676 IVRGIGSMIGY
+676 IHGIGSMLGHIGS
-687 IGNATWQVINQIAS
+687 AAWKVINKIGE

-706 SLFNIGVNFLKGLW
+706 TLWSVGENFIKGLW
-720 NGINNVTGWIVG
+720 NGINNVTGWILG
-732 KIKGFTD
+732 KIKEFGKSVLD
-739 GVIKS
+739 GIKS
-744 IKGFFGIHSPSRVM
+744 FFGIHSPSTVM
-758 MQIGEFLGEGM
+758 AKMGGFLGQGF
-769 AIGIS
+769 ANGITDSIG
-774 GSADGVLSAVDN
+774 GVLSAVDT
-786 MNDAIYGRIAT
+786 MNGAISDKMTT
-797 SITPDLALSGS
+797 SLSPDFSVSGS
-808 GSVSLRADDIWGGK
+808 GSISLRADDIWGGK

-851 SLVQQMRRGY
+851 SLVQQMRRG

>member
-1 MNQGIITVTYRVNK
+1 MNQGTIVVTYKVDRSKFDK
-15 SELDRGIN
+15 SVSDV
-23 DAQKK
+23 QKK
-28 MKKAAAEHEKD
+28 MKSAAKD
-39 TKKMSDSWKKVGAGF
+39 NDELTKKMADSWSKIGTGFKQLGTGIKNAAIESAAIVSKELIQPITNKLAPLASRISAGF
-54 AQIGS
+54 ANIGNRIATFFS
-59 GIRLAVAES
+59 PMTNAASKAANAIS
-68 AAVVNN
+68 AAFVGVRNTVAN
-74 ELISPVTNK
+74 TFSNIGAFISSKLSIAANAVTSF
-83 VAALG
+83 A
-88 SKVGAGL
+88 SKVGQGIAL
-95 TAVGDRVAKFVE
+95 VA
-107 PVTSR
+107 
-112 VSAIAKSVSTAFTSV
+112 
-127 GNGVI
+127 
-132 SAMTRMKDGVL
+132 
-143 NRISL
+143 
-148 VTNGIVGFGQK
+148 QK
-159 VGGAFVSVGNT
+159 L
-170 IAAPFISLGNKI
+170 AAPFIWLGKGI
-182 SSFLAPVGQKIS
+182 GTILAPVAQKMI

-211 LSTIGSGISG
+211 LSTIGSGISDM
-221 IFSALGGKISNA
+221 FSALGGKISNA

-256 GGALSHVGGVAK
+256 GGALSHVSGVAS

-278 AAAAVAIGG
+278 AVAAVAIGG

-495 NFLGSFETFLKNLT
+495 NFTGSFETFLKNLT
-509 PALAKSIGGVA
+509 PALSKAIGGIA
-520 MALPQVVDQLLPLI
+520 QALPQIITQLLPLI
-534 PPIMQRL
+534 PPIMGQL
-541 IPAVVQGAVA
+541 LPAIIQGVII
-551 LIQGLVAAF
+551 LLQGLVQSAPQWIGQIVAMV
-560 PSVLQALLQAVPA
+560 PVLVQGFMQLFMALLQAAPQIIAVITPMIPQIVDSLVTTLTEPTMLQA
-573 LVAAATQL
+573 LIMGAIQL
-581 FMSLLLALPDI
+581 F
-592 ITALVNAVPALVNT
+592 
-606 VVDVLSSPESLQQVI
+606 
-621 MGTITLLLAI
+621 LAI
-631 IDAVPTI
+631 IEALPTV
-638 INALVIAIPRI
+638 INALADALPRV
-649 VDAIIN
+649 VDAI
-655 TVTKPEF
+655 VTTLTQPVMLQKLGESA
-662 IVKMGEAAVRLMFG
+662 VKLLFAL
-676 IVRGIGSMIGY
+676 IHGIGSMLGHIGS
-687 IGNATWQVINQIAS
+687 AAWKVINKIGE

-706 SLFNIGVNFLKGLW
+706 TLWSVGENFIKGLW
-720 NGINNVTGWIVG
+720 NGINNVTGWILN
-732 KIKGFTD
+732 KIKGFGKSVLD
-739 GVIKS
+739 GIKS
-744 IKGFFGIHSPSRVM
+744 FFGIHSPSTVM
-758 MQIGEFLGEGM
+758 AKMGGFLGQGF
-769 AIGIS
+769 ANGITDSIG
-774 GSADGVLSAVDN
+774 GVLSAVDT
-786 MNDAIYGRIAT
+786 MNGAISDRMTT
-797 SITPDLALSGS
+797 SLSPDFSVSGN
-808 GSVSLRADDIWGGK
+808 GSVALQADDIWGGK

-851 SLVQQMRRGY
+851 SLVQQMRRG

>member
-1 MNQGIITVTYRVNK
+1 MNQGTIVVTYKVDRSKFDK
-15 SELDRGIN
+15 SVSDV
-23 DAQKK
+23 QKK
-28 MKKAAAEHEKD
+28 MKSAAKD
-39 TKKMSDSWKKVGAGF
+39 NDGLTKKMADSWNRIGTGFKQLGTGIKNAAIESAAIVSKELIQPITNKLAPLASKISAGF
-54 AQIGS
+54 ANIGNRIATFFS
-59 GIRLAVAES
+59 PMTNAASKAASAISAAFVRARNAVANTFS
-68 AAVVNN
+68 NIGTFISSKLSIAANA
-74 ELISPVTNK
+74 VTSF
-83 VAALG
+83 AA
-88 SKVGAGL
+88 KVGQGMA
-95 TAVGDRVAKFVE
+95 
-107 PVTSR
+107 
-112 VSAIAKSVSTAFTSV
+112 
-127 GNGVI
+127 
-132 SAMTRMKDGVL
+132 
-143 NRISL
+143 L
-148 VTNGIVGFGQK
+148 VVQK
-159 VGGAFVSVGNT
+159 L
-170 IAAPFISLGNKI
+170 AAPFIWLGKGI
-182 SSFLAPVGQKIS
+182 GTILAPVAQKMI

-221 IFSALGGKISNA
+221 MFSALGGKISNA

-256 GGALSHVGGVAK
+256 GGALSHVGSVAK

-278 AAAAVAIGG
+278 AVAAVAIGG

-495 NFLGSFETFLKNLT
+495 NFTGSFETFLKNLT
-509 PALAKSIGGVA
+509 PALSKAIGGIA
-520 MALPQVVDQLLPLI
+520 QALPQIITQLLPLI
-534 PPIMQRL
+534 PPIMGQL
-541 IPAVVQGAVA
+541 LPAIIQGVII
-551 LIQGLVAAF
+551 LLQGLVQSAPQWIGQIVAMV
-560 PSVLQALLQAVPA
+560 PVLVQGFMQLFMALLQAAPQIIAVITPMIPQIVDSLVTTLTEPTMLQA
-573 LVAAATQL
+573 LIMGAIQL
-581 FMSLLLALPDI
+581 F
-592 ITALVNAVPALVNT
+592 
-606 VVDVLSSPESLQQVI
+606 
-621 MGTITLLLAI
+621 LAI
-631 IDAVPTI
+631 IEALPTV
-638 INALVIAIPRI
+638 INALADALPRV
-649 VDAIIN
+649 VDAI
-655 TVTKPEF
+655 VTTLTQPAMLQKLGESA
-662 IVKMGEAAVRLMFG
+662 VKLLFAL
-676 IVRGIGSMIGY
+676 IHGIGSMLGHIGS
-687 IGNATWQVINQIAS
+687 AAWKVINKIGE

-706 SLFNIGVNFLKGLW
+706 TLWSVGENFIKGLW
-720 NGINNVTGWIVG
+720 NGINNVTGWILN
-732 KIKGFTD
+732 KIKGFGKSVLD
-739 GVIKS
+739 GIKS
-744 IKGFFGIHSPSRVM
+744 FFGIHSPSTVM
-758 MQIGEFLGEGM
+758 AKMGGFLGQGF
-769 AIGIS
+769 ANGITDSIG
-774 GSADGVLSAVDN
+774 GVLSAVDT
-786 MNDAIYGRIAT
+786 MNGAISDRMTT
-797 SITPDLALSGS
+797 SLSPDFSVSGN
-808 GSVSLRADDIWGGK
+808 GSVALQADDIWGGK

-851 SLVQQMRRGY
+851 SLVQQMRRG

>member
-1 MNQGIITVTYRVNK
+1 MNQGTIVITYKVDRSKFDK
-15 SELDRGIN
+15 SVSDV
-23 DAQKK
+23 QKK
-28 MKKAAAEHEKD
+28 MKSAAKD
-39 TKKMSDSWKKVGAGF
+39 NDELTKKMADSWNKIGTGFKQLGTGIKNAAIESAAIVSKELIQPITNKLAPLASKITAGF
-54 AQIGS
+54 ANIGNRIAMFFS
-59 GIRLAVAES
+59 PMTSAASKAASAISAAFVRARNAVANTFS
-68 AAVVNN
+68 NIGAFISSKLSIAANAV
-74 ELISPVTNK
+74 ISF
-83 VAALG
+83 A
-88 SKVGAGL
+88 SKVGQGMAL
-95 TAVGDRVAKFVE
+95 VA
-107 PVTSR
+107 
-112 VSAIAKSVSTAFTSV
+112 
-127 GNGVI
+127 
-132 SAMTRMKDGVL
+132 
-143 NRISL
+143 
-148 VTNGIVGFGQK
+148 QK
-159 VGGAFVSVGNT
+159 L
-170 IAAPFISLGNKI
+170 AAPFIWLGKGI
-182 SSFLAPVGQKIS
+182 GTILAPVAQKMI

-221 IFSALGGKISNA
+221 MFSALGGKISNA

-241 MPHINSLASGLKEKL
+241 MPHINSLASSLREKL

-268 GLGKAFAVGT
+268 GLGKAFAVGA

-448 ENMGITGTTAKEASE
+448 EKMGITGTTAKEASE
-463 TISGSFYSMK
+463 TISGSFNSMK

-509 PALAKSIGGVA
+509 PALSKAIGGIA
-520 MALPQVVDQLLPLI
+520 QALPQIITQLLPLI
-534 PPIMQRL
+534 PPIMGQL
-541 IPAVVQGAVA
+541 LPAIIQGIII
-551 LIQGLVAAF
+551 LLQGLVQSAPQWIGQIIAMV
-560 PSVLQALLQAVPA
+560 PVLVQGFMQLFMALLQAAPQIIAVITPMIPQIVDSLVTTLTEPTMLQA
-573 LVAAATQL
+573 LIMGAIQL
-581 FMSLLLALPDI
+581 FLAMIEALP
-592 ITALVNAVPALVNT
+592 T
-606 VVDVLSSPESLQQVI
+606 V
-621 MGTITLLLAI
+621 
-631 IDAVPTI
+631 
-638 INALVIAIPRI
+638 INALADALPRV
-649 VDAIIN
+649 VDAI
-655 TVTKPEF
+655 VTTLTQPVMLQKLGESA
-662 IVKMGEAAVRLMFG
+662 VKLLFAM
-676 IVRGIGSMIGY
+676 IRGIGSMLGHIGD
-687 IGNATWQVINQIAS
+687 AAWKVINKIGE

-706 SLFNIGVNFLKGLW
+706 TLWSVGENFIKGLW
-720 NGINNVTGWIVG
+720 NGINNVTGWILD
-732 KIKGFTD
+732 KIKGFGKSVLD
-739 GVIKS
+739 GIKS
-744 IKGFFGIHSPSRVM
+744 FFGIHSPSTVM
-758 MQIGEFLGEGM
+758 AKMGGFLGQGF
-769 AIGIS
+769 ANGITNSIG
-774 GSADGVLSAVDN
+774 GVLSAVDT
-786 MNDAIYGRIAT
+786 MNSAVSSKMTT
-797 SITPDLALSGS
+797 SLSPDFNVSGG
-808 GSVSLRADDIWGGK
+808 GSVALQADDIWGGK
-822 NNGGSNDGYPQIN
+822 NGNSTGSTYPQIN

-851 SLVQQMRRGY
+851 SLVQQMRRG

>member
-1 MNQGIITVTYRVNK
+1 MNQGTIVVTYKVDRSKFDK
-15 SELDRGIN
+15 SVSDV
-23 DAQKK
+23 QKK
-28 MKKAAAEHEKD
+28 MKSAAKD
-39 TKKMSDSWKKVGAGF
+39 NDELTKKMADSWSKIGTGFKQLGTGIKNAAIESAAIVSKELIQPITNKLAPLASRISAGF
-54 AQIGS
+54 ANIGNRIATFFS
-59 GIRLAVAES
+59 PMTNAASKAASAISAAFIGARNAVANTFS
-68 AAVVNN
+68 NIGAFISSKLSIAANA
-74 ELISPVTNK
+74 VTSF
-83 VAALG
+83 AA
-88 SKVGAGL
+88 KVGQGMVL
-95 TAVGDRVAKFVE
+95 VA
-107 PVTSR
+107 
-112 VSAIAKSVSTAFTSV
+112 
-127 GNGVI
+127 
-132 SAMTRMKDGVL
+132 
-143 NRISL
+143 
-148 VTNGIVGFGQK
+148 QK
-159 VGGAFVSVGNT
+159 L
-170 IAAPFISLGNKI
+170 AAPFIWLGKGI
-182 SSFLAPVGQKIS
+182 GTILAPVAQKMI

-211 LSTIGSGISG
+211 LSTIGSGISDM
-221 IFSALGGKISNA
+221 FSALGGKISNA

-256 GGALSHVGGVAK
+256 GGALSHVGSVAK

-278 AAAAVAIGG
+278 AVAAVAIGG

-495 NFLGSFETFLKNLT
+495 NFTGSFETFLKNLT
-509 PALAKSIGGVA
+509 PALSKAIGGIA
-520 MALPQVVDQLLPLI
+520 QALPQIITQLLPLI
-534 PPIMQRL
+534 PPIMGQL
-541 IPAVVQGAVA
+541 LPAIIQGVII
-551 LIQGLVAAF
+551 LLQGLVQSAPQWIGQIVAMV
-560 PSVLQALLQAVPA
+560 PVLVQGFMQLFMALLQAAPQIIAVITPMIPQIVDSLVTTLTEPTMLQA
-573 LVAAATQL
+573 LIMGAIQL
-581 FMSLLLALPDI
+581 F
-592 ITALVNAVPALVNT
+592 
-606 VVDVLSSPESLQQVI
+606 
-621 MGTITLLLAI
+621 LAI
-631 IDAVPTI
+631 IEALPTV
-638 INALVIAIPRI
+638 INALADALPRV
-649 VDAIIN
+649 VDAI
-655 TVTKPEF
+655 VTTLTQPVMLQKLGESA
-662 IVKMGEAAVRLMFG
+662 VKLLFAL
-676 IVRGIGSMIGY
+676 IHGIGSMLGHIGS
-687 IGNATWQVINQIAS
+687 AAWKVINKIGE

-706 SLFNIGVNFLKGLW
+706 TLWSVGENFIKGLW
-720 NGINNVTGWIVG
+720 NGINNVTGWILG
-732 KIKGFTD
+732 KIKGFGKSVLD
-739 GVIKS
+739 GIKS
-744 IKGFFGIHSPSRVM
+744 FFGIHSPSTVM
-758 MQIGEFLGEGM
+758 AKMGGFLGQGF
-769 AIGIS
+769 ANGITDSIG
-774 GSADGVLSAVDN
+774 GVLSAVDT
-786 MNDAIYGRIAT
+786 MNGAISDRMTT
-797 SITPDLALSGS
+797 SLSPDFSVSGN
-808 GSVSLRADDIWGGK
+808 GSVALQVDDIWGGK

-851 SLVQQMRRGY
+851 SLVQQMRRG

>member
-1 MNQGIITVTYRVNK
+1 MNQGTIVITYKVDRSKFDK
-15 SELDRGIN
+15 SVSDV
-23 DAQKK
+23 QKK
-28 MKKAAAEHEKD
+28 MKSAAKD
-39 TKKMSDSWKKVGAGF
+39 NDELTKKMADSWNKIGTGFKQLGTGIKNAAIESAAIVSKELIQPITNKLAPLASRISAGF
-54 AQIGS
+54 ANIGNRIATFFS
-59 GIRLAVAES
+59 PMTNAASKAASAISAAFVRARNAVANTFS
-68 AAVVNN
+68 NIGAFISSKLSIAANA
-74 ELISPVTNK
+74 VTSF
-83 VAALG
+83 AA
-88 SKVGAGL
+88 KVGQGMA
-95 TAVGDRVAKFVE
+95 
-107 PVTSR
+107 
-112 VSAIAKSVSTAFTSV
+112 
-127 GNGVI
+127 
-132 SAMTRMKDGVL
+132 
-143 NRISL
+143 L
-148 VTNGIVGFGQK
+148 VVQK
-159 VGGAFVSVGNT
+159 L
-170 IAAPFISLGNKI
+170 AAPFIWLGKGI
-182 SSFLAPVGQKIS
+182 GTILAPVVQKMI

-221 IFSALGGKISNA
+221 MFSALGGKISNA

-268 GLGKAFAVGT
+268 GLGKAFAVGA

-400 KLGYGGTA
+400 KLGYGGTQS
-408 GEMARLINDTGVMGK
+408 EMARLINDTGVMGA

-448 ENMGITGTTAKEASE
+448 EKMGITGTTAKEASE

-509 PALAKSIGGVA
+509 PALSKAIGGIA
-520 MALPQVVDQLLPLI
+520 QALPQIITQLLPLI
-534 PPIMQRL
+534 PPIMGQL
-541 IPAVVQGAVA
+541 LPAIIQGIII
-551 LIQGLVAAF
+551 LLQGLVQSAPQWIGQIIAMV
-560 PSVLQALLQAVPA
+560 PVLVQGFMQLFMALLQAAPQIIAVITPMIPQIVDSLVTTLTEPTMLQA
-573 LVAAATQL
+573 LIMGAIQL
-581 FMSLLLALPDI
+581 FLAMIEALP
-592 ITALVNAVPALVNT
+592 T
-606 VVDVLSSPESLQQVI
+606 V
-621 MGTITLLLAI
+621 
-631 IDAVPTI
+631 
-638 INALVIAIPRI
+638 INALADALPRV
-649 VDAIIN
+649 VDAI
-655 TVTKPEF
+655 VTTLTQPVMLQKLGESA
-662 IVKMGEAAVRLMFG
+662 VKLLFAM
-676 IVRGIGSMIGY
+676 IRGIGSMLGHIGD
-687 IGNATWQVINQIAS
+687 AAWKVINKIGE

-706 SLFNIGVNFLKGLW
+706 TLWSVGENFIKGLW
-720 NGINNVTGWIVG
+720 NGINNVTGWILD
-732 KIKGFTD
+732 KIKGFGKSVLD
-739 GVIKS
+739 GIKS
-744 IKGFFGIHSPSRVM
+744 FFGIHSPSTVM
-758 MQIGEFLGEGM
+758 AKMGGFLGQGF
-769 AIGIS
+769 ANGITDSIG
-774 GSADGVLSAVDN
+774 GVLSAVDT
-786 MNDAIYGRIAT
+786 MNGAISGRMTT
-797 SITPDLALSGS
+797 SLSPDFSVSGS
-808 GSVSLRADDIWGGK
+808 GSISLRADDIWGGK

-840 TNGIDVDQYNR
+840 TNGIDIDQYNR
-851 SLVQQMRRGY
+851 SLVQQMRRG

>member
-1 MNQGIITVTYRVNK
+1 MNQGTIVITYKVDRSKFDK
-15 SELDRGIN
+15 SVSDV
-23 DAQKK
+23 QKK
-28 MKKAAAEHEKD
+28 MKSAAKD
-39 TKKMSDSWKKVGAGF
+39 NDELTKKMADSWNKVGTGFKQLGTGIKNAAIESAAIVSKELIQPITNKLAPLASRISAGF
-54 AQIGS
+54 ANIGNRIATFFS
-59 GIRLAVAES
+59 PMTNAASKAAS
-68 AAVVNN
+68 AISAAFIGARNAVVNTFSN
-74 ELISPVTNK
+74 IGTFISSKLSIAANAVTSF
-83 VAALG
+83 A
-88 SKVGAGL
+88 SKVGQGMAL
-95 TAVGDRVAKFVE
+95 VAQK
-107 PVTSR
+107 
-112 VSAIAKSVSTAFTSV
+112 
-127 GNGVI
+127 
-132 SAMTRMKDGVL
+132 
-143 NRISL
+143 L
-148 VTNGIVGFGQK
+148 V
-159 VGGAFVSVGNT
+159 
-170 IAAPFISLGNKI
+170 APFIWLGKGI
-182 SSFLAPVGQKIS
+182 GTILAPVAQKMI

-221 IFSALGGKISNA
+221 MFSTLGGKISNA

-256 GGALSHVGGVAK
+256 GGALSHVGSVAK
-268 GLGKAFAVGT
+268 GLGKAFAVGA

-338 VTSFSASLL
+338 VTNFSASLL

-423 GFKATAE
+423 EFKATAE

-463 TISGSFYSMK
+463 TISGSFNSMK

-509 PALAKSIGGVA
+509 PALSKAIGGIA
-520 MALPQVVDQLLPLI
+520 QALPQIITQLLPLI
-534 PPIMQRL
+534 PPIMGQL
-541 IPAVVQGAVA
+541 LPAIIQGIII
-551 LIQGLVAAF
+551 LLQGLVQSAPQWIGQIIAMVPVLVQGF
-560 PSVLQALLQAVPA
+560 MQLFMALLQVAPQIIAVITPMIPQIVDSLVTTLTEPTMLQALIMGAI
-573 LVAAATQL
+573 QL
-581 FMSLLLALPDI
+581 FLAMIEALP
-592 ITALVNAVPALVNT
+592 T
-606 VVDVLSSPESLQQVI
+606 V
-621 MGTITLLLAI
+621 
-631 IDAVPTI
+631 
-638 INALVIAIPRI
+638 INALADALPRV
-649 VDAIIN
+649 VDAI
-655 TVTKPEF
+655 VTTLTQPVMLQKLGESA
-662 IVKMGEAAVRLMFG
+662 VKLLFAM
-676 IVRGIGSMIGY
+676 IRGIGSMLGHIGD
-687 IGNATWQVINQIAS
+687 AAWKVINKIGE

-706 SLFNIGVNFLKGLW
+706 TLWSVGENFIKGLW
-720 NGINNVTGWIVG
+720 NGINNVTGWILD
-732 KIKGFTD
+732 KIKGFGKSVLD
-739 GVIKS
+739 GIKS
-744 IKGFFGIHSPSRVM
+744 FFGIHSPSTVM
-758 MQIGEFLGEGM
+758 AKMGGFLGQGF
-769 AIGIS
+769 ANGITDSIG
-774 GSADGVLSAVDN
+774 GVLSAVDT
-786 MNDAIYGRIAT
+786 MNGAISGRMTT
-797 SITPDLALSGS
+797 SLSPDFSVSGS
-808 GSVSLRADDIWGGK
+808 GSISLRADDIWGGK

-851 SLVQQMRRGY
+851 SLVQQMRRG

>member
-1 MNQGIITVTYRVNK
+1 MNQGTIVITYKVDRSKFDK
-15 SELDRGIN
+15 SVSDV
-23 DAQKK
+23 QKK
-28 MKKAAAEHEKD
+28 MKSAAKD
-39 TKKMSDSWKKVGAGF
+39 NDELTKKMADSWNKIGTGFKQLGTGIKNAAIESAAIVSKELIQPITNKLAPLASRISAGF
-54 AQIGS
+54 ANIGNRIATFFS
-59 GIRLAVAES
+59 PMTNAASKAASAISAAFVRARNAVANTFS
-68 AAVVNN
+68 NIGAFISSKLSIATNAVTSFAA
-74 ELISPVTNK
+74 
-83 VAALG
+83 
-88 SKVGAGL
+88 KVGQGMA
-95 TAVGDRVAKFVE
+95 
-107 PVTSR
+107 
-112 VSAIAKSVSTAFTSV
+112 
-127 GNGVI
+127 
-132 SAMTRMKDGVL
+132 
-143 NRISL
+143 L
-148 VTNGIVGFGQK
+148 VVQK
-159 VGGAFVSVGNT
+159 L
-170 IAAPFISLGNKI
+170 AAPFIWLGEGI
-182 SSFLAPVGQKIS
+182 GTILAPVAQKMI
-194 AVFGGIGGAIGR
+194 AVFGGIGSAIGR

-221 IFSALGGKISNA
+221 MFSALGGKISNA

-256 GGALSHVGGVAK
+256 GGALSHVGSVAK

-370 NANKMGTDIARIQDA
+370 NANKIGTSMSSIQDA

-400 KLGYGGTA
+400 KLGYSGTA

-463 TISGSFYSMK
+463 TISGSFNSMK
-473 SAWSNLVAGFG
+473 SAWSNLVSGFG

-509 PALAKSIGGVA
+509 PALSKAIGGIA
-520 MALPQVVDQLLPLI
+520 QALPQIITQLLPLI
-534 PPIMQRL
+534 PPIMGQL
-541 IPAVVQGAVA
+541 LPAIIQGVII
-551 LIQGLVAAF
+551 LLQGLVQSAPQWIGQIIAMV
-560 PSVLQALLQAVPA
+560 PVLVQGFMQLFMALLQAAPQIIAVITPMIPQIVDS
-573 LVAAATQL
+573 LVTTLTEPTMLQAMIMGAIQL
-581 FMSLLLALPDI
+581 FLAMTEALP
-592 ITALVNAVPALVNT
+592 T
-606 VVDVLSSPESLQQVI
+606 V
-621 MGTITLLLAI
+621 
-631 IDAVPTI
+631 
-638 INALVIAIPRI
+638 INALADALPRV
-649 VDAIIN
+649 VDAI
-655 TVTKPEF
+655 VTTLTQPVMLQKLGESA
-662 IVKMGEAAVRLMFG
+662 VKLLFAM
-676 IVRGIGSMIGY
+676 IRGIGSMLGHIGD
-687 IGNATWQVINQIAS
+687 AAWKVINKIGE

-706 SLFNIGVNFLKGLW
+706 TLWSVGENFIKGLW
-720 NGINNVTGWIVG
+720 NGINNVTGWILD
-732 KIKGFTD
+732 KIKGFGKSVLD
-739 GVIKS
+739 GIKS
-744 IKGFFGIHSPSRVM
+744 FFGIHSPSTVM
-758 MQIGEFLGEGM
+758 AKMGGFLGQGF
-769 AIGIS
+769 ANGITDSIG
-774 GSADGVLSAVDN
+774 GVLSAVDT
-786 MNDAIYGRIAT
+786 MNSAVSGKMTT
-797 SITPDLALSGS
+797 SLSPDFSVSGS
-808 GSVSLRADDIWGGK
+808 GSIALQADDIWGSK
-822 NNGGSNDGYPQIN
+822 NGNSTGSTYPQIN

-851 SLVQQMRRGY
+851 SLVQQMRRG

>member
-1 MNQGIITVTYRVNK
+1 MNQGTIVITYKVDRSKFDK
-15 SELDRGIN
+15 SVSDV
-23 DAQKK
+23 QKK
-28 MKKAAAEHEKD
+28 MKSAAKD
-39 TKKMSDSWKKVGAGF
+39 NDELTKRMADSWNKVGTGFKQLGTGIKNAAIESAAIVSKELIQPITNKLAPLASRISAGF
-54 AQIGS
+54 ANIGNRIATFFS
-59 GIRLAVAES
+59 PMTNAASKAASAIS
-68 AAVVNN
+68 AAFVRARNTVADTFSNIGAF
-74 ELISPVTNK
+74 ISSK
-83 VAALG
+83 LSIAAN
-88 SKVGAGL
+88 A
-95 TAVGDRVAKFVE
+95 
-107 PVTSR
+107 
-112 VSAIAKSVSTAFTSV
+112 
-127 GNGVI
+127 VI
-132 SAMTRMKDGVL
+132 SFASKIGQGMA
-143 NRISL
+143 L
-148 VTNGIVGFGQK
+148 VAQK
-159 VGGAFVSVGNT
+159 L
-170 IAAPFISLGNKI
+170 AAPFIWLGKGI
-182 SSFLAPVGQKIS
+182 DTILAPVVQKMI
-194 AVFGGIGGAIGR
+194 AVFGGIGSAIGR

-221 IFSALGGKISNA
+221 MFSALGGKISNA

-400 KLGYGGTA
+400 KLGYGGTQS
-408 GEMARLINDTGVMGK
+408 EMARLINDTGVMGA

-448 ENMGITGTTAKEASE
+448 EKMGITGTTAKEASE

-509 PALAKSIGGVA
+509 PALSKAIGGIA
-520 MALPQVVDQLLPLI
+520 QALPQIITQLLPLI
-534 PPIMQRL
+534 PPIMGQL
-541 IPAVVQGAVA
+541 LPAIIQGVII
-551 LIQGLVAAF
+551 LLQGLVQSAPQWIGQIIAMVPALVQGF
-560 PSVLQALLQAVPA
+560 MQLFMALLQAAPQIIAVITPLIPQIVDSLVTTLTEPTMLQA
-573 LVAAATQL
+573 LIMGAIQL
-581 FMSLLLALPDI
+581 F
-592 ITALVNAVPALVNT
+592 
-606 VVDVLSSPESLQQVI
+606 
-621 MGTITLLLAI
+621 LAI
-631 IDAVPTI
+631 IEALPTV
-638 INALVIAIPRI
+638 INALADALPRV
-649 VDAIIN
+649 VDAI
-655 TVTKPEF
+655 VTTLTQPAMLQKLGESA
-662 IVKMGEAAVRLMFG
+662 VKLLFAM
-676 IVRGIGSMIGY
+676 IRGIGSMLGHIGD
-687 IGNATWQVINQIAS
+687 AAWKVINKIGE

-706 SLFNIGVNFLKGLW
+706 TLWSVGENFIKGLW
-720 NGINNVTGWIVG
+720 NGINNVTGWILD
-732 KIKGFTD
+732 KIKGFGKSVLD
-739 GVIKS
+739 GIKS
-744 IKGFFGIHSPSRVM
+744 FFGIHSPSTVM
-758 MQIGEFLGEGM
+758 AKMGGFLGQGF
-769 AIGIS
+769 ANGITDSIG
-774 GSADGVLSAVDN
+774 GVLSAVDT
-786 MNDAIYGRIAT
+786 MNGAISGRMTT
-797 SITPDLALSGS
+797 SLSPDFSVSGS
-808 GSVSLRADDIWGGK
+808 GSISLRADDIWGGK

-840 TNGIDVDQYNR
+840 TNGIDIDQYNR
-851 SLVQQMRRGY
+851 SLVQQMRRG

>member
-1 MNQGIITVTYRVNK
+1 MNQGTIVVTYKVDRSKFDK
-15 SELDRGIN
+15 SVSDV
-23 DAQKK
+23 QKK
-28 MKKAAAEHEKD
+28 MKSAAKD
-39 TKKMSDSWKKVGAGF
+39 NDELTKKMADSWNKIGTGFKQLGTGIKNAAIESAAIISKELIQPITNKLAPLASRITAGF
-54 AQIGS
+54 ANIGS
-59 GIRLAVAES
+59 RIATLFSPMTNAASKAASAISAAFVRARDAVANTFS
-68 AAVVNN
+68 NIGAF
-74 ELISPVTNK
+74 ISSK
-83 VAALG
+83 LSVAANAVA
-88 SKVGAGL
+88 SFAAKVGQGMAL
-95 TAVGDRVAKFVE
+95 VA
-107 PVTSR
+107 
-112 VSAIAKSVSTAFTSV
+112 
-127 GNGVI
+127 
-132 SAMTRMKDGVL
+132 
-143 NRISL
+143 
-148 VTNGIVGFGQK
+148 QK
-159 VGGAFVSVGNT
+159 L
-170 IAAPFISLGNKI
+170 AAPFIWLGKGI
-182 SSFLAPVGQKIS
+182 GTILAPVAQKMI

-221 IFSALGGKISNA
+221 MFSALGGKISNA

-256 GGALSHVGGVAK
+256 GGALSHVGGVAR
-268 GLGKAFAVGT
+268 GLGKAFAIGT

-509 PALAKSIGGVA
+509 PALSKAIGGIA
-520 MALPQVVDQLLPLI
+520 QALPQIITQLLPLI
-534 PPIMQRL
+534 PPIMGQL
-541 IPAVVQGAVA
+541 LPAIIQGVII
-551 LIQGLVAAF
+551 LLQGLVQSAPQWIGQIVAMV
-560 PSVLQALLQAVPA
+560 PVLVQGFMQLFMALLQAAPQIIAVITPMIPQIVDSLVTTLTEPTMLQA
-573 LVAAATQL
+573 LIMGAIQL
-581 FMSLLLALPDI
+581 F
-592 ITALVNAVPALVNT
+592 
-606 VVDVLSSPESLQQVI
+606 
-621 MGTITLLLAI
+621 LAI
-631 IDAVPTI
+631 IEALPTV
-638 INALVIAIPRI
+638 INALADALPRV
-649 VDAIIN
+649 VDAI
-655 TVTKPEF
+655 VTTLTQPAMLQKLGESA
-662 IVKMGEAAVRLMFG
+662 VKLLFAL
-676 IVRGIGSMIGY
+676 IHGIGSMLGHIGS
-687 IGNATWQVINQIAS
+687 AAWKVINKIGE

-706 SLFNIGVNFLKGLW
+706 TLWSVGENFIKGLW
-720 NGINNVTGWIVG
+720 NGINNVTGWILD
-732 KIKGFTD
+732 KIKGFGKSVLD
-739 GVIKS
+739 GIKS
-744 IKGFFGIHSPSRVM
+744 FFGIHSPSTVM
-758 MQIGEFLGEGM
+758 AKMGGFLGQGF
-769 AIGIS
+769 ANGITDSIG
-774 GSADGVLSAVDN
+774 GVLSAVDT
-786 MNDAIYGRIAT
+786 MNGAISDRMTT
-797 SITPDLALSGS
+797 SLSPDFSVSGN
-808 GSVSLRADDIWGGK
+808 GSVALQADDIWGGK

-851 SLVQQMRRGY
+851 SLVQQMRRG

>member
-1 MNQGIITVTYRVNK
+1 MNQGTIVITYKVDRSKFDK
-15 SELDRGIN
+15 SVSDV
-23 DAQKK
+23 QKK
-28 MKKAAAEHEKD
+28 MKSAAKD
-39 TKKMSDSWKKVGAGF
+39 NDELTKKMADSWNKIGTGFKQLGTGIKNAAIESAAIVSKELIQPITNKLAPLASRITAGF
-54 AQIGS
+54 ANIGNRIATFFS
-59 GIRLAVAES
+59 PMTNAASKAASAISAAFIGARNAVANTFS
-68 AAVVNN
+68 NIGTFISSKLSIAANA
-74 ELISPVTNK
+74 VTSF
-83 VAALG
+83 A
-88 SKVGAGL
+88 SKVGQGMAL
-95 TAVGDRVAKFVE
+95 VA
-107 PVTSR
+107 
-112 VSAIAKSVSTAFTSV
+112 
-127 GNGVI
+127 
-132 SAMTRMKDGVL
+132 
-143 NRISL
+143 
-148 VTNGIVGFGQK
+148 QK
-159 VGGAFVSVGNT
+159 L
-170 IAAPFISLGNKI
+170 AAPFIWLGKGI
-182 SSFLAPVGQKIS
+182 GTILAPVAQKMI
-194 AVFGGIGGAIGR
+194 AVFGGIGSAIER

-221 IFSALGGKISNA
+221 MFSALGGKISNA
-233 VGGMVSQV
+233 VGGMVGQV

-256 GGALSHVGGVAK
+256 GGALSHVGSVAK
-268 GLGKAFAVGT
+268 GLGKAFAVGA

-430 NVKDIP
+430 NIKDIP

-509 PALAKSIGGVA
+509 PALSKAIGGIA
-520 MALPQVVDQLLPLI
+520 QALPQIITQLLPLI
-534 PPIMQRL
+534 PPIMGQL
-541 IPAVVQGAVA
+541 LPAIIQGIII
-551 LIQGLVAAF
+551 LLQGLVQSAPQWIGQIIAMM
-560 PSVLQALLQAVPA
+560 PVLVQGFMQLFMALLQAAPQIIAVITPMIPQIVDSLVTTLTEPTMLQA
-573 LVAAATQL
+573 LIMGAIQL
-581 FMSLLLALPDI
+581 FLAMIEALP
-592 ITALVNAVPALVNT
+592 T
-606 VVDVLSSPESLQQVI
+606 V
-621 MGTITLLLAI
+621 
-631 IDAVPTI
+631 
-638 INALVIAIPRI
+638 INALADALPRV
-649 VDAIIN
+649 VDAI
-655 TVTKPEF
+655 VTTLTQPVMLQKLGESA
-662 IVKMGEAAVRLMFG
+662 VKLLFAM
-676 IVRGIGSMIGY
+676 IRGIGSMLGHIGD
-687 IGNATWQVINQIAS
+687 AAWKVINKIGE

-706 SLFNIGVNFLKGLW
+706 TLWSVGENFIKGLW
-720 NGINNVTGWIVG
+720 NGINNVTGWILD
-732 KIKGFTD
+732 KIKGFGKSVLD
-739 GVIKS
+739 GIKS
-744 IKGFFGIHSPSRVM
+744 FFGIHSPSTVM
-758 MQIGEFLGEGM
+758 AKMGGFLGQGF
-769 AIGIS
+769 ANGITDSIG
-774 GSADGVLSAVDN
+774 GVLSAVDT
-786 MNDAIYGRIAT
+786 MNSAVSGKMTT
-797 SITPDLALSGS
+797 SLSPDFSVSGS
-808 GSVSLRADDIWGGK
+808 GSIALQADDIWGGK
-822 NNGGSNDGYPQIN
+822 NGNNAGSTYPQIN

-851 SLVQQMRRGY
+851 SLVQQMRRG

>member
-1 MNQGIITVTYRVNK
+1 MNQGTIVITYKVDRSKFDK
-15 SELDRGIN
+15 SVSDV
-23 DAQKK
+23 QKK
-28 MKKAAAEHEKD
+28 MKSAAKD
-39 TKKMSDSWKKVGAGF
+39 NDELTKRMADSWNKIGTGFKQLGTGIKNAAIESAAIVSKELIQPITNKLAPLASRISAGF
-54 AQIGS
+54 ANIGNRIATFFS
-59 GIRLAVAES
+59 PMTNAASKAASAISVAFVR
-68 AAVVNN
+68 ARNA
-74 ELISPVTNK
+74 VTNTFSNIGAFISSK
-83 VAALG
+83 LSIAANAVISFA
-88 SKVGAGL
+88 SKVGQGMAL
-95 TAVGDRVAKFVE
+95 VA
-107 PVTSR
+107 
-112 VSAIAKSVSTAFTSV
+112 
-127 GNGVI
+127 
-132 SAMTRMKDGVL
+132 
-143 NRISL
+143 
-148 VTNGIVGFGQK
+148 QK
-159 VGGAFVSVGNT
+159 L
-170 IAAPFISLGNKI
+170 AAPFIWLGKGI
-182 SSFLAPVGQKIS
+182 GTILAPVAQKMI

-221 IFSALGGKISNA
+221 MFSVLGGKISNA

-241 MPHINSLASGLKEKL
+241 MPHINFLASGLKEKL

-370 NANKMGTDIARIQDA
+370 NANKMGTDIASIQDA

-400 KLGYGGTA
+400 KLGYGGTQS
-408 GEMARLINDTGVMGK
+408 EMARLINDTGVMGA

-448 ENMGITGTTAKEASE
+448 EKMGITGTTAKEASE

-509 PALAKSIGGVA
+509 PALSKAIGGIA
-520 MALPQVVDQLLPLI
+520 QALPQIITQLLPLI
-534 PPIMQRL
+534 PPILRQL
-541 IPAVVQGAVA
+541 LPAVIQGIIILLQELVQSAPQWIGQILAMIPV
-551 LIQGLVAAF
+551 LVQGLVQLWLAVAKAA
-560 PSVLQALLQAVPA
+560 PQIIAVITPMIPQIVDSLVTTLTEPAMLQAIIMGAI
-573 LVAAATQL
+573 QL
-581 FMSLLLALPDI
+581 FLAMVEALPTV
-592 ITALVNAVPALVNT
+592 ITALAGAV
-606 VVDVLSSPESLQQVI
+606 
-621 MGTITLLLAI
+621 
-631 IDAVPTI
+631 
-638 INALVIAIPRI
+638 PRI
-649 VDAIIN
+649 V
-655 TVTKPEF
+655 TT
-662 IVKMGEAAVRLMFG
+662 IVQTLTQPAFLQSLGQAAVQLLFAM
-676 IVRGIGSMIGY
+676 IRGIGSMIGHV
-687 IGNATWQVINQIAS
+687 GSAAWQVISAIVG

-706 SLFNIGVNFLKGLW
+706 SLWNIGVNFIKGLW
-720 NGINNVTGWIVG
+720 NGINNVTGWILD
-732 KIKGFTD
+732 KIKGFGKSVLD
-739 GVIKS
+739 GIKS
-744 IKGFFGIHSPSRVM
+744 FFGIHSPSTVM
-758 MQIGEFLGEGM
+758 AKMGGFLGQGF
-769 AIGIS
+769 ANGITDSIG
-774 GSADGVLSAVDN
+774 GVLSAVDT
-786 MNDAIYGRIAT
+786 MNGAISGRMTT
-797 SITPDLALSGS
+797 SLSPDFSVSGS
-808 GSVSLRADDIWGGK
+808 GSISLRADDIWGGK

-851 SLVQQMRRGY
+851 SLVQQMRRG

>member
-1 MNQGIITVTYRVNK
+1 MNQGTIVITYKVDRSKFDK
-15 SELDRGIN
+15 SVSDVQKQMKSAAKDNDEL
-23 DAQKK
+23 
-28 MKKAAAEHEKD
+28 
-39 TKKMSDSWKKVGAGF
+39 TKKMADSWNKIGTGFKQLGTGIKNAAIESAAIVSKELIQPITNKLAPLASRITAGF
-54 AQIGS
+54 ANIGNRIATFFS
-59 GIRLAVAES
+59 PMTNAASKAASAIS
-68 AAVVNN
+68 AAFIGARNAIAN
-74 ELISPVTNK
+74 TFSNIGTFISSKLSIAANTVTSF
-83 VAALG
+83 A
-88 SKVGAGL
+88 SKVGQGMAL
-95 TAVGDRVAKFVE
+95 VA
-107 PVTSR
+107 
-112 VSAIAKSVSTAFTSV
+112 
-127 GNGVI
+127 
-132 SAMTRMKDGVL
+132 
-143 NRISL
+143 
-148 VTNGIVGFGQK
+148 QK
-159 VGGAFVSVGNT
+159 L
-170 IAAPFISLGNKI
+170 AAPFIWLGKGI
-182 SSFLAPVGQKIS
+182 GTILAPVAQKMI
-194 AVFGGIGGAIGR
+194 AVFGGIGSAIGR

-221 IFSALGGKISNA
+221 MFSALGGKISNA
-233 VGGMVSQV
+233 VGGMVGQV

-256 GGALSHVGGVAK
+256 GGALSHVGSVAK
-268 GLGKAFAVGT
+268 GLGKAFAVGA

-408 GEMARLINDTGVMGK
+408 GEMARLINDSGVMGK
-423 GFKATAE
+423 SFKATAE

-509 PALAKSIGGVA
+509 PALSKAIGGIA
-520 MALPQVVDQLLPLI
+520 QALPQIITQLLPLI
-534 PPIMQRL
+534 PPIMGQL
-541 IPAVVQGAVA
+541 LPAIIQGIII
-551 LIQGLVAAF
+551 LLQGLVQSAPQWIGQIIAMV
-560 PSVLQALLQAVPA
+560 PVLVQGFMQLFMALLQAAPQIIAVITPMIPQIVDSLVTTLTEPTMLQA
-573 LVAAATQL
+573 LIMGAIQL
-581 FMSLLLALPDI
+581 FLAMIEALP
-592 ITALVNAVPALVNT
+592 T
-606 VVDVLSSPESLQQVI
+606 V
-621 MGTITLLLAI
+621 
-631 IDAVPTI
+631 
-638 INALVIAIPRI
+638 INALADALPRV
-649 VDAIIN
+649 VDAI
-655 TVTKPEF
+655 VTTLTQPVMLQKLGESA
-662 IVKMGEAAVRLMFG
+662 VKLLFAM
-676 IVRGIGSMIGY
+676 IRGIGSMLGHIGD
-687 IGNATWQVINQIAS
+687 AAWKVINKIGE

-706 SLFNIGVNFLKGLW
+706 TLWSVGENFIKGLW
-720 NGINNVTGWIVG
+720 NGINNVTGWILD
-732 KIKGFTD
+732 KIKGFGKSVLD
-739 GVIKS
+739 GIKS
-744 IKGFFGIHSPSRVM
+744 FFGIHSPSTVM
-758 MQIGEFLGEGM
+758 AKMGGFLGQGF
-769 AIGIS
+769 ANGITDSIG
-774 GSADGVLSAVDN
+774 GVLSAVDT
-786 MNDAIYGRIAT
+786 MNSAVSGKMTT
-797 SITPDLALSGS
+797 SLSPDFSVSGS
-808 GSVSLRADDIWGGK
+808 GSIALQADDIWGGK
-822 NNGGSNDGYPQIN
+822 NGNNAGSTYPQIN

-851 SLVQQMRRGY
+851 SLVQQMRRG

>member
-1 MNQGIITVTYRVNK
+1 MNQGTIVITYKVDRSKFDK
-15 SELDRGIN
+15 SVSDV
-23 DAQKK
+23 QKK
-28 MKKAAAEHEKD
+28 MKSAAKD
-39 TKKMSDSWKKVGAGF
+39 NDELTKKMADSWNKIGTGFKQLGTGIKNAAIESAAIVSKELIQPITNKLAPLASRITAGF
-54 AQIGS
+54 ANIGNRIATFFS
-59 GIRLAVAES
+59 PMTNAASKAASAISAAFIGARNAVANTFS
-68 AAVVNN
+68 NIGTFISSKLSIAANAV
-74 ELISPVTNK
+74 ISF
-83 VAALG
+83 AA
-88 SKVGAGL
+88 KVGQGMAL
-95 TAVGDRVAKFVE
+95 VA
-107 PVTSR
+107 
-112 VSAIAKSVSTAFTSV
+112 
-127 GNGVI
+127 
-132 SAMTRMKDGVL
+132 
-143 NRISL
+143 
-148 VTNGIVGFGQK
+148 QK
-159 VGGAFVSVGNT
+159 L
-170 IAAPFISLGNKI
+170 AAPFIWLGKGI
-182 SSFLAPVGQKIS
+182 GTILAPVAQKMI
-194 AVFGGIGGAIGR
+194 AVFGGIGSAIGR

-221 IFSALGGKISNA
+221 MFSALGGKISNA
-233 VGGMVSQV
+233 VGGMVGQV

-256 GGALSHVGGVAK
+256 GGALSHVGSVAK
-268 GLGKAFAVGT
+268 GLGKAFAVGA

-347 QGLKGDTEKSA
+347 QDLKGDTEKSA

-509 PALAKSIGGVA
+509 PALSKAIGGITQ
-520 MALPQVVDQLLPLI
+520 ALPQIITQLLPLI
-534 PPIMQRL
+534 PPIMGQL
-541 IPAVVQGAVA
+541 LPAIIQGIII
-551 LIQGLVAAF
+551 LLQGLVQSAPQWIGQIIAMV
-560 PSVLQALLQAVPA
+560 PVLVQGFMQLFMALLQAAPQIIAVITPMIPQIVDSLVTTLTEPTMLQA
-573 LVAAATQL
+573 LIMGAIQL
-581 FMSLLLALPDI
+581 FLAMIEALP
-592 ITALVNAVPALVNT
+592 T
-606 VVDVLSSPESLQQVI
+606 V
-621 MGTITLLLAI
+621 
-631 IDAVPTI
+631 
-638 INALVIAIPRI
+638 INALVDALPRV
-649 VDAIIN
+649 VDAI
-655 TVTKPEF
+655 VTTLTQPVMLQKLGESA
-662 IVKMGEAAVRLMFG
+662 VKLLFAM
-676 IVRGIGSMIGY
+676 IRGIGSMLGHIGD
-687 IGNATWQVINQIAS
+687 AAWKVINKIGE

-706 SLFNIGVNFLKGLW
+706 TLWSVGENFIKGLW
-720 NGINNVTGWIVG
+720 NGINNVTGWILD
-732 KIKGFTD
+732 KIKGFGKSVLD
-739 GVIKS
+739 GIKS
-744 IKGFFGIHSPSRVM
+744 FFGIHSPSTVM
-758 MQIGEFLGEGM
+758 AKMGGFLGQGF
-769 AIGIS
+769 ANGITDSIG
-774 GSADGVLSAVDN
+774 GVLSAVDT
-786 MNDAIYGRIAT
+786 MNSAVSGKMTT
-797 SITPDLALSGS
+797 SLSPDFSVSGS
-808 GSVSLRADDIWGGK
+808 GSIALQADDIWGGK
-822 NNGGSNDGYPQIN
+822 NGNNAGSTYPQIN

-851 SLVQQMRRGY
+851 SLVQQMRRG

>member
-1 MNQGIITVTYRVNK
+1 MNQGTIVVTYKVDRSKFDK
-15 SELDRGIN
+15 SVSDV
-23 DAQKK
+23 QKK
-28 MKKAAAEHEKD
+28 MKSAAKD
-39 TKKMSDSWKKVGAGF
+39 NDELTKKMADSWNRIGTGFKQLGTGIKNAAIESAVIVSKELIQPITDKLAPLASKISAGF
-54 AQIGS
+54 ANIGNRIATFFS
-59 GIRLAVAES
+59 PMTNAASKAASAISAAFVRARNAVANTFS
-68 AAVVNN
+68 NIGAFISSKLSIAAN
-74 ELISPVTNK
+74 
-83 VAALG
+83 AAT
-88 SKVGAGL
+88 SFAAKVGQGMAL
-95 TAVGDRVAKFVE
+95 VA
-107 PVTSR
+107 
-112 VSAIAKSVSTAFTSV
+112 
-127 GNGVI
+127 
-132 SAMTRMKDGVL
+132 
-143 NRISL
+143 
-148 VTNGIVGFGQK
+148 QK
-159 VGGAFVSVGNT
+159 L
-170 IAAPFISLGNKI
+170 AAPFIWLGKGI
-182 SSFLAPVGQKIS
+182 GTILAPVAQKMI

-211 LSTIGSGISG
+211 LSTIGSGISDM
-221 IFSALGGKISNA
+221 FSALGGKISNA

-241 MPHINSLASGLKEKL
+241 MPHINSLVSGLKEKL
-256 GGALSHVGGVAK
+256 GGALSHVGSVAK

-278 AAAAVAIGG
+278 AVAAVAIGG

-509 PALAKSIGGVA
+509 PALSKAIGGIA
-520 MALPQVVDQLLPLI
+520 QALPQIITQLLPLI
-534 PPIMQRL
+534 PPIMGQL
-541 IPAVVQGAVA
+541 LPAIIQGVII
-551 LIQGLVAAF
+551 LLQGLVQSAPQWIGQIVAMV
-560 PSVLQALLQAVPA
+560 PVLVQGFMQLFMALLQAAPQIIAVITPMIPQIVDSLVTTLTEPTMLQA
-573 LVAAATQL
+573 LIMGAIQL
-581 FMSLLLALPDI
+581 F
-592 ITALVNAVPALVNT
+592 
-606 VVDVLSSPESLQQVI
+606 
-621 MGTITLLLAI
+621 LAI
-631 IDAVPTI
+631 IEALPTV
-638 INALVIAIPRI
+638 INALADALPRV
-649 VDAIIN
+649 VDAI
-655 TVTKPEF
+655 VTTLTQPAMLQKLGESA
-662 IVKMGEAAVRLMFG
+662 VKLLFAL
-676 IVRGIGSMIGY
+676 IHSIGSMLGHV
-687 IGNATWQVINQIAS
+687 GSAAWKVINKIGE

-706 SLFNIGVNFLKGLW
+706 TLWSVGENFIKGLW
-720 NGINNVTGWIVG
+720 NGINNVTGWILG
-732 KIKGFTD
+732 KIKGFGKSVLD
-739 GVIKS
+739 GIKS
-744 IKGFFGIHSPSRVM
+744 FFGIHSPSTVM
-758 MQIGEFLGEGM
+758 AKMGGFLGQGF
-769 AIGIS
+769 ANGITDSIG
-774 GSADGVLSAVDN
+774 GVLSAVDT
-786 MNDAIYGRIAT
+786 MNGAISDKMTT
-797 SITPDLALSGS
+797 SLSPDFSVSGS
-808 GSVSLRADDIWGGK
+808 GSISLRADDIWGGK

-851 SLVQQMRRGY
+851 SLVQQMRRG